1 MTTRS
6 RSLVEDVWPLSPLQ
20 EGMLFHASYD
30 DQGPDVYTVQSALD
44 VEGPVDTDRLRASW
58 EALLARHAAL
68 RACFRPVTGAR
79 MVQVIPREVAL
90 PWSEADVSAL
100 VEPEALAETDR
111 FAARERSQRFDLAVP
126 PLLRLLLVRLGER
139 RHRLVMTFHH
149 ILLDGWSMPVLLTE
163 LSQVYEAGGDAS
175 VLGRVA
181 PYGEYVAWLGRQ
193 DKEAARAAWRAELS
207 GAEGATLVAPADPSR
222 APVLPDHVFTDL
234 PEELTGALVEL
245 ARGRGLTVNTV
256 VQGAWALVLAR
267 LAGRT
272 DVVFGAT
279 VAGRPAELPGVEA
292 MIGLFINTLP
302 VRVRLDG
309 AQHMS
314 ELLTRLQEAQS
325 GLIAHQHVGL
335 AEVQKLAGPA
345 AVFDTLVLYEN
356 YPLPP
361 AGPEPGPDAVTI
373 RPSGAARD
381 ASHYPLTLVAVPGGD
396 RMRFKLDYRP
406 DLFDRAAA
414 ESVVQRFVRVLE
426 QVVADPSARV
436 GDIDVLE
443 PAERTSVTERWNAT
457 GRPLSAGSVIEAF
470 EARARRAPDAAAVRC
485 GEDALTYGEL
495 EARANRLARHL
506 TGLGVTRERRVGLCL
521 PRGTDMIVAE
531 LAVWKAGGAFVP
543 LDPEHPADRLAYMIA
558 DSGADTVLTT
568 GAAATGVPVTGGP
581 EAGVPATGVSAT
593 GVSAGAARVVILDE
607 TETARAIAAQSAEP
621 LGVPVST
628 DQLAYIIYTSGSTGR
643 PKGVALAHRGVLN
656 LAEAMR
662 PALDLRDG
670 VVMLQFASFS
680 FDGAVLDVAVTLAAG
695 GTLAIATA
703 EERTD
708 PDALAAMI
716 RSHGV
721 EAASVVPSVLRTLDP
736 ASVPDVRNWV
746 LGGEWLTAD
755 LASRWTARAQ
765 VWNTYGPTEATVM
778 ATVGRVDEGIKPVDA
793 PPAIGRPLGNMRTYV
808 LDGFLRPVPP
818 GVTGELYV
826 AGPGVARG
834 YAGRPDLTA
843 ERFVACPFG
852 TGGRMY
858 RTGDLARWSADGQ
871 LSFAGRVDEQV
882 KLRGFRI
889 EPGEVEAVLAGH
901 PSVSQAAVI
910 AREDLPG
917 DKRLVAYVVPAA
929 DGALDTEEQT
939 HTGNAVLDT
948 EEHTRTG
955 HAVLDTEA
963 LRAFAGTRLPEYMVP
978 ATVVVLDALPL
989 TVNGK
994 LDRSALP
1001 APELAVRGG
1010 RDPHTP
1016 VEAALCDLFAETLG
1030 TERAGAEDSFFA
1042 LGGDSISSM
1051 MLVSGARRAGLA
1063 ITARQVFEHRTPAA
1077 LALVAVPS
1085 DTANAGGGDSGTG
1098 EVPLTPVMHELLDRV
1113 GVDAVGRVVQSA
1125 VLEAPADVRTE
1136 TLADAVRAVV
1146 DHHDALRA
1154 RLVTEPERRLV
1165 VSAPGTVPAASFVRR
1180 FDATGTA
1187 PEDLPRVIAEET
1199 RAAVERLDPRAGVML
1214 QAVWLDLGPDTAGR
1228 LVLVVDHLVMDAV
1241 SWRILLPDLERACAA
1256 TAAGRTPELE
1266 PVPTSFRHWARA
1278 LAEQAASEERAA
1290 ELDAWTQLLQ
1300 GPDPQ
1305 LTALPMDPELDLAD
1319 TVRRTS
1325 VTVPAH
1331 VTSALLTAVPEAFH
1345 AGVDD
1350 VLLTGL
1356 AAAVAEWCD
1365 GASDGGFLVDVE
1377 GHGREALSETMDLSR
1392 TIGWFTAS
1400 HPVRIDAGTT
1410 GPDDLED
1417 FRDGGPVAGSAV
1429 KRVKEQL
1436 RAVPG
1441 DGLGHGLLRHLAQ
1454 GAAAGLAN
1462 LPGARIGFTYLGRVP
1477 VGAGGGTDDTA
1488 PGRSQGPAGDPA
1500 GGRFPVAHPLEVTC
1514 VVHDHADG
1522 PRLTLDVAWPQR
1534 LLDETAAQALV
1545 ECWAAMLA
1553 GLAAHVD
1560 EPTAGGHTPSD
1571 FPLVTLDQAQIEKL
1585 ETAAP
1590 DLVDIWPLSPLQ
1602 EGLLFH
1608 ALFDRQSTD
1617 VYVEQMIVGLEGPLD
1632 AARLRAAWQALL
1644 DRHAS
1649 LRVGFR
1655 QVAGS
1660 GQSVQVVADRAIL
1673 PWREEDFSE
1682 LDEDAAWAQSERL
1695 GGEER
1700 DKGFDLAKPPLVKVL
1715 LAKTGED
1722 RYRMMV
1728 TLHHIV
1734 LDGWSLPVLRR
1745 ELWACYEAGGT
1756 AAGLPPVTPYRD
1768 YLAWLAQQD
1777 KEAAQEAWREELAGT
1792 DEPTQVVPMSPGAVA
1807 ATDPNVSSGEVFAVA
1822 GPALDRALGDLA
1834 RAGGVTLNTVVQ
1846 TAWALVV
1853 GQLAG
1858 RQDVV
1863 FGASVAG
1870 RPADLPGMENMLG
1883 LFINT
1888 VPVRVRF
1895 DPAWTV
1901 ADVLTDVQ
1909 ARQSV
1914 LMDHQY
1920 LSLGDI
1926 QRVAGRGATFDT
1938 LMAFESFPT
1947 GMDAATE
1954 DDGSTREPGPAGVEL
1969 TEAGMRESINYPLGL
1984 VVDPLNGLRMRLTY
1998 RPDAFDEEAARALLD
2013 RLLRALRQMA
2023 ADPRAPVGRLRLSD
2037 AAERTRV
2044 LEGWNT
2050 TAVSHPD
2057 TLVPDLFAAHAERAS
2072 DVTAVRCGSDSLS
2085 YGELEARANRLAR
2098 YLVGLG
2104 VGAESRVGLCLPRGV
2119 DMVVGEL
2126 AVWKAGGAFVPLD
2139 PEYPADRLS
2148 YMVADS
2154 GAAVVLGAGESLA
2167 EVSVGGARAV
2177 LLDDLEVA
2185 PALAEEADTP
2195 LGCRLTP
2202 DQLAYVIYT
2211 SGSTGR
2217 PKGVGVAHG
2226 GVANLAAAMCP
2237 VMGVAEGVTV
2247 LQFASFSFD
2256 AAVLDVAVTL
2266 SGGGTLAIASAEERA
2281 EPTALAEMIEST
2293 GVTTASVVPSL
2304 LSMLDPSA
2312 VTGVRTWVLG
2322 AELMTAGLAGRW
2334 TTQARVWNTYGPTEA
2349 TVMATAGPVDEDIRP
2364 QDKPPAIGRPL
2375 DNVQT
2380 YVLDGFLH
2388 PVPVGATGELYVAGP
2403 GVARGYVGR
2412 SDLTA
2417 ERFVA
2422 CPFGAGGRR
2431 MYRTG
2436 DLARWTA
2443 EGQLTFVGR
2452 ADEQVKVRGF
2462 RVEPG
2467 EVEAVLAAHP
2477 GVRQAAVVAREDRPG
2492 DKRLVGYVVPE
2503 TKDLE
2508 IQSVHD
2514 HLAKELPEYMRP
2526 AAVVVLETL
2535 PLTGNGKIDRGAL
2548 PRPDFAGRISGREPE
2563 TELEATLCALFAEVL
2578 GLERVGV
2585 DNNFFDLGGDSGLA
2599 MRLAARIREELG
2611 SELSMRRFF
2620 GESTPLGVARMLTS
2634 KELPELR
2641 PVDHPDEIPVTASQL
2656 RSWRLARANPDSA
2669 AQRTSIA
2676 LRLGG
2681 RLDKE
2686 ALEAALGDVAARH
2699 DILRTTFV
2707 GAGAEGDDV
2716 QGDVQEDAQHGDAQ
2730 RGDAGPDEVRQRVLD
2745 AEAVRP
2751 ALPVASAAEEDLPRL
2766 LADHAAHEFDL
2777 ARETPLAARL
2787 FAVAEN
2793 DHVLLLVVHRIA
2805 TDDASLII
2813 LVRDLAAAYGARRE
2827 GRAPER
2833 APLPLQFADYALWEQ
2848 ELLRDE
2854 EDRDS
2859 LIGEQFAYW
2868 KKALADAET
2877 EMELPADRPRPPR
2890 PTHRADEVP
2899 MALDSATHIRLT
2911 EIAEADGATFFM
2923 MVQAALA
2930 LLLAGLGAGTDITL
2944 GTVLPRRDE
2953 EGDLDGLIGPFA
2965 GPLVLRTDTSG
2976 DPTYRELLRRARDTY
2991 QRAVQNPDVPFGR
3004 LVDALAL
3011 PAEDRH
3017 PVFQVV
3023 LEILSDSA
3031 EMWESPELPGL
3042 RTTRLPVGTAAA
3054 ETDLVVGLTERH
3066 GSDSG
3071 PNGVDGVLRYA
3082 TELFDRST
3090 ATALALRL
3098 TRVLQQVA
3106 DDPELRLSQVELL
3119 LDETERHQAL
3129 ETRDATAAQIPDGTV
3144 VELLAEQAA
3153 LAPDAVAV
3161 MDHEGLLTHGA
3172 LDAAAAGLARRLA
3185 ERGIGAEDVVVLAL
3199 PPTTGLVVA
3208 LLGVLK
3214 SGAACLIA
3222 DPNRPMEDVASC
3234 LRQVTP
3240 AALVCATAMAPLLG
3254 DGVTVPVV
3262 LLDDPRLAATN
3273 DPSPQGGSP
3282 LRAPLPRQ
3290 AALVLGATAAD
3301 SDDGTVAGA
3310 VVEHRTLVDH
3320 AVHHQHAAPTHHGV
3334 TLLDVRAPMPALL
3347 TPLLSALCAGGGVR
3361 LGTPGQDAAP
3371 TAGPGGTQHLVT
3383 ALELLPTASGRA
3395 AGEAPFAEVTVV
3407 DSGGPATVDD
3417 TRAWLAAHPRTTL
3430 VSAHGAAETG
3440 GPWLGHRTGPGETPP
3455 GPERTGRPVPNTR
3468 AFVLDDFLRPVPP
3481 GATGDLYVAGSS
3493 LARGYAEA
3501 PALTGERF
3509 VACPFGAEGE
3519 RMLHTGERAR
3529 RTAAGL
3535 LTLRG
3540 KGRNGTRADA
3550 GRRAGGDHGDLEM
3563 LLPLRPKGSLPPL
3576 FCMHTGT
3583 GLSWAYAA
3591 LLRHLP
3597 QDRPVYGVQAR
3608 GLAVPEPLPQSLAEM
3623 AADYAEQIRTVQPVG
3638 PYHLLGWSLG
3648 GLIAQAVATHL
3659 EEQGEQVRLLAVIDG
3674 YPEGFGGAQYSDA
3687 APEPGPD
3694 DTSTPRASD
3703 LGLPPDENIGQDM
3716 DEGLR
3721 ANMRQV
3727 IDNVGRLTPH
3737 HTPRRFQGDLL
3748 LFVAADDRPADS
3760 PAAVSGESWRPYIA
3774 GDIESHDIAASHYT
3788 MLQPAPSARIGG
3800 VVADKLRDAADTG
3813 KE

>member
-1 MTTRS
+1 MTRS

-44 VEGPVDTDRLRASW
+44 VEGPVDADRLRASW
-58 EALLARHAAL
+58 EALLTRHAAL
-68 RACFRPVTGAR
+68 RACFRPVAGSR
-79 MVQVIPREVAL
+79 MVQVIPREVTL
-90 PWSEADVSAL
+90 PWSEADVSGL

-111 FAARERSQRFDLAVP
+111 LAARERAQRFDLASP
-126 PLLRLLLVRLGER
+126 PLLRLLLVRLGGH

-163 LSQVYEAGGDAS
+163 LSRVYDAGGDAS

-193 DKEAARAAWRAELS
+193 DKDAAHAAWRAELA
-207 GAEGATLVAPADPSR
+207 GADGPTLVAPRDPGR
-222 APVLPDHVFTDL
+222 APVLPDHVLTAI
-234 PEELTGALVEL
+234 PEELTGALTEL

-256 VQGAWALVLAR
+256 VQGAWALILAR

-272 DVVFGAT
+272 DVMFGAT
-279 VAGRPAELPGVEA
+279 VAGRPAELPGVES
-292 MIGLFINTLP
+292 MVGLFINTLP

-309 AQHMS
+309 ARPVGD
-314 ELLTRLQEAQS
+314 LLARLQESQS

-361 AGPEPGPDAVTI
+361 AGPEPGPDAVTF
-373 RPSGAARD
+373 RPSGASRD

-406 DLFDRAAA
+406 DLFDRDAARA
-414 ESVVQRFVRVLE
+414 VVRRFVRVLE
-426 QVVADPSARV
+426 QIVADPAARV

-443 PAERTSVTERWNAT
+443 QDERSSVVERWNAT
-457 GRPLSAGSVIEAF
+457 GQPLAAGSLVEAF
-470 EARARRAPDAAAVRC
+470 EAQARRAPDAAAVRF
-485 GEDALTYGEL
+485 GEDVVTYGGL
-495 EARANRLARHL
+495 DARANRLARYL
-506 TGLGVTRERRVGLCL
+506 VGLGVGPERRVGLCL
-521 PRGTDMIVAE
+521 PRGIDMIVAE

-543 LDPEHPADRLAYMIA
+543 LDPEYPADRLGHLIA
-558 DSGADTVLTT
+558 DSGAGVVLATR
-568 GAAATGVPVTGGP
+568 AAVTGVPVGP
-581 EAGVPATGVSAT
+581 
-593 GVSAGAARVVILDE
+593 ARVVLLDGTGPGAE
-607 TETARAIAAQSAEP
+607 AAAIAAQSAEP
-621 LGVPVST
+621 LNIPLHT
-628 DQLAYIIYTSGSTGR
+628 DQLAYVIYTSGSTGL
-643 PKGVALAHRGVLN
+643 PKGVALQHRGVVN

-662 PALDLRDG
+662 PALALRRG

-680 FDGAVLDVAVTLAAG
+680 FDGAVLDVAVTLASG
-695 GTLAIATA
+695 GTLAIASA
-703 EERTD
+703 EERTE
-708 PDALAAMI
+708 PDALAGMI
-716 RSHGV
+716 RSAGV
-721 EAASVVPSVLRTLDP
+721 EAASVVPSVLRALDP
-736 ASVPDVRNWV
+736 DTVAGVRNWV

-755 LASRWTARAQ
+755 LASRWTGRAA

-834 YAGRPDLTA
+834 YVGRPDLTA
-843 ERFVACPFG
+843 ERFVACPFD

-871 LSFAGRVDEQV
+871 LSFAGRADEQV

-901 PSVSQAAVI
+901 ARVREAAVI

-917 DKRLVAYVVPAA
+917 DKRLVAYVVPEPQPAEAKGLAA
-929 DGALDTEEQT
+929 GTDPAPTATDLDSGALDTE
-939 HTGNAVLDT
+939 VLDT
-948 EEHTRTG
+948 EAPNTG
-955 HAVLDTEA
+955 ALDSEA
-963 LRAFAGTRLPEYMVP
+963 LRAFAATRLPAYMVP

-994 LDRSALP
+994 LDRAALP
-1001 APELAVRGG
+1001 APERAVPHG
-1010 RDPHTP
+1010 RDPRTP
-1016 VEAALCDLFAETLG
+1016 VETVLCDLFAEVLG
-1030 TERAGAEDSFFA
+1030 VERAGAEDSFFA

-1051 MLVSGARRAGLA
+1051 MLVSGARRAGLSL
-1063 ITARQVFEHRTPAA
+1063 TARQVFEHRTPAA
-1077 LALVAVPS
+1077 LALVAVPA
-1085 DTANAGGGDSGTG
+1085 DATTGTGGGDSGVG
-1098 EVPLTPVMHELLDRV
+1098 EIPLTPVMHELLDRV
-1113 GVDAVGRVVQSA
+1113 GADAAGQVVQSA
-1125 VLEAPADVRTE
+1125 VVEAPPGLSAG

-1154 RLVTEPERRLV
+1154 RLETDPERRLV
-1165 VSAPGTVPAASFVRR
+1165 VSGPGTVPAGSFVRR
-1180 FDATGTA
+1180 FDATGA
-1187 PEDLPRVIAEET
+1187 DARDLPRTIAEET
-1199 RAAVERLDPRAGVML
+1199 RAAVARLDPRAGVML
-1214 QAVWLDLGPDTAGR
+1214 QAVWFDRGPDRTGR
-1228 LVLVVDHLVMDAV
+1228 LLLVVDHLVMDAV
-1241 SWRILLPDLERACAA
+1241 SWRILLPDLEAACAA
-1256 TAAGRTPELE
+1256 TTAGRTPELE

-1278 LAEQAASEERAA
+1278 LAEQATSTERVA
-1290 ELDAWTQLLQ
+1290 ELAGWTGLLE

-1305 LTALPMDPELDLAD
+1305 LTTLAPDPARDLAD
-1319 TVRRTS
+1319 TVRRVS
-1325 VTVPAH
+1325 VTVPAA
-1331 VTSALLTAVPEAFH
+1331 VTRAVLTGVPEAFH

-1356 AAAVAEWCD
+1356 AAAVAQWCE
-1365 GASDGGFLVDVE
+1365 GGTPDGGFLVDVE
-1377 GHGREALSETMDLSR
+1377 GHGRVAQADTLDLSR
-1392 TIGWFTAS
+1392 TVGWFTGT
-1400 HPVRIDAGTT
+1400 HPVRIDAGTA
-1410 GPDDLED
+1410 DFEDLV
-1417 FRDGGPVAGSAV
+1417 DGGPAAASAL

-1441 DGLGHGLLRHLAQ
+1441 DGLGHGLLRHLNP
-1454 GAAAGLAN
+1454 GTAAALAA
-1462 LPGARIGFTYLGRVP
+1462 LPAARIGFTYLGRVP
-1477 VGAGGGTDDTA
+1477 AGAADGDAGT
-1488 PGRSQGPAGDPA
+1488 PAGDPA
-1500 GGRFPVAHPLEVTC
+1500 GGRFPVAHPLEMTGA
-1514 VVHDHADG
+1514 VHDRADG
-1522 PRLTLDVAWPQR
+1522 PRLTLSLAWPER
-1534 LLDETAAQALV
+1534 LLDGTAAQALV
-1545 ECWAAMLA
+1545 DGWAAMLG

-1571 FPLVTLDQAQIEKL
+1571 FPLVALDQAQIEKL

-1632 AARLRAAWQALL
+1632 AARLRASWQALL

-1660 GQSVQVVADRAIL
+1660 GRSVQVVAERATL
-1673 PWREEDFSE
+1673 PWREEDLSD
-1682 LDEDAAWAQSERL
+1682 LGEDAAWAESERI
-1695 GGEER
+1695 GKEDR
-1700 DKGFDLAKPPLVKVL
+1700 AKGFDLAAPPLVKVL
-1715 LAKTGED
+1715 LAKTGPD
-1722 RYRMMV
+1722 RHRMMV

-1756 AAGLPPVTPYRD
+1756 ADGLAPVTPYRE
-1768 YLAWLAQQD
+1768 YLAWLGRQD
-1777 KEAAQEAWREELAGT
+1777 KEAAQEAWREELSGA
-1792 DEPTQVVPMSPGAVA
+1792 DEPTQVVPMAPGAVA
-1807 ATDPNVSSGEVFAVA
+1807 AMDPDAASGEAFAVA
-1822 GPALDRALGDLA
+1822 EPALDRALGELA
-1834 RAGGVTLNTVVQ
+1834 RSRGVTLNTVVQ
-1846 TAWALVV
+1846 AAWALVV

-1895 DPAWTV
+1895 APALTV
-1901 ADVLTDVQ
+1901 AEVLTDVQ

-1926 QRVAGRGATFDT
+1926 QRAAGRGATFDT

-1947 GMDAATE
+1947 GTSTSAQGRVE
-1954 DDGSTREPGPAGVEL
+1954 PPTREEGPAGLAL

-1984 VVDPLNGLRMRLTY
+1984 VVDPMGGLRMRLTY
-1998 RPDAFDEEAARALLD
+1998 RPDAFDEQTARALLD

-2023 ADPRAPVGRLRLSD
+2023 ADPDAPVGRLQLTDVPERRLVV
-2037 AAERTRV
+2037 E
-2044 LEGWNT
+2044 EWNAT
-2050 TAVSHPD
+2050 DVSRSPG
-2057 TLVPDLFAAHAERAS
+2057 LVPDLIAAQAQRSAEA
-2072 DVTAVRCGSDSLS
+2072 VAVRCGEEVLS
-2085 YGELEARANRLAR
+2085 YGELESRANRLAR
-2098 YLVGLG
+2098 HLAGLG
-2104 VGAESRVGLCLPRGV
+2104 VGPEARVGLCLPRGAE
-2119 DMVVGEL
+2119 MVVAEL
-2126 AVWKAGGAFVPLD
+2126 AVWRAGGGFVPLD
-2139 PEYPADRLS
+2139 PEYPSERLS
-2148 YMVADS
+2148 FMVADS
-2154 GAAVVLGAGESLA
+2154 GAQVVVGLGESLA
-2167 EVSVGGARAV
+2167 EVSADGARVV
-2177 LLDDLEVA
+2177 LLDDEDVVRALSGESDA
-2185 PALAEEADTP
+2185 PL
-2195 LGCRLTP
+2195 RVSVRP

-2211 SGSTGR
+2211 SGSSGR
-2217 PKGVGVAHG
+2217 PKGVAVAHG
-2226 GVANLAAAMCP
+2226 GVANLVGSMGP
-2237 VMGVAEGVTV
+2237 VLGVAEGVSV

-2266 SGGGTLAIASAEERA
+2266 SGGGTLVIASAEERA
-2281 EPTALAEMIEST
+2281 EPSALADMIDEA

-2304 LSMLDPSA
+2304 LAMLDPGS
-2312 VTGVRTWVLG
+2312 VPGVRNWVLG
-2322 AELMTAGLAGRW
+2322 AELMTADLASRW
-2334 TTQARVWNTYGPTEA
+2334 TAGATVWNTYGPTEA

-2364 QDKPPAIGRPL
+2364 QDRPPAIGRPL
-2375 DNVQT
+2375 DNVRT

-2388 PVPVGATGELYVAGP
+2388 PVPAGATGELYIAGP

-2412 SDLTA
+2412 PGLTA

-2422 CPFGAGGRR
+2422 CPFGTDGRR

-2443 EGQLTFVGR
+2443 DGQLSFVGR
-2452 ADEQVKVRGF
+2452 ADQQVKVRGF

-2467 EVEAVLAAHP
+2467 EIEAVLAAHP
-2477 GVRQAAVVAREDRPG
+2477 EVRQAAVIAREDRPG
-2492 DKRLVGYVVPE
+2492 DKRLVGYIVPG

-2514 HLAKELPEYMRP
+2514 HLAEVLPDHMRP

-2535 PLTGNGKIDRGAL
+2535 PLTANGKVDRAAL

-2563 TELEATLCALFAEVL
+2563 TEIEATLCALFAEVL

-2611 SELSMRRFF
+2611 MELSMRRFF

-2641 PVDHPDEIPVTASQL
+2641 PVDDPDDIPLTAGQS
-2656 RSWRLARANPDSA
+2656 RTWRLAATNPGSA

-2681 RLDKE
+2681 RLDRP
-2686 ALEAALGDVAARH
+2686 ALAAALGDVAARH
-2699 DILRTTFV
+2699 GILRTTFAADTAHRTD
-2707 GAGAEGDDV
+2707 GATGADD
-2716 QGDVQEDAQHGDAQ
+2716 G
-2730 RGDAGPDEVRQRVLD
+2730 VRQYVLAAD
-2745 AEAVRP
+2745 ADAARP
-2751 ALPVASAAEEDLPRL
+2751 ALPVTPAAEEELPRL

-2777 ARETPLAARL
+2777 ARETPWTARL
-2787 FAVAEN
+2787 FALEETE
-2793 DHVLLLVVHRIA
+2793 HVLLLVVHRIA
-2805 TDDASLII
+2805 ADDASLIV
-2813 LVRDLAAAYGARRE
+2813 LARDLAAAYGARRE

-2848 ELLRDE
+2848 EMLRDQD
-2854 EDRDS
+2854 DRDS

-2868 KKALADAET
+2868 KKALADAGT
-2877 EMELPADRPRPPR
+2877 DLELPADRPRPPL
-2890 PTHRADEVP
+2890 PSHRADEVP
-2899 MALDSATHIRLT
+2899 LALDGNTHQRLT

-2923 MVQAALA
+2923 VVQAALA
-2930 LLLAGLGAGTDITL
+2930 LLLSGLGAGTDPTL

-2953 EGDLDGLIGPFA
+2953 EGDLDGLVGPFA
-2965 GPLVLRTDTSG
+2965 DPLVLRTDTSG
-2976 DPTYRELLRRARDTY
+2976 DPTYRELLCRARDTY

-3004 LVDALAL
+3004 LVDALGL
-3011 PAEDRH
+3011 PAAPHH
-3017 PVFQVV
+3017 PVFQVL
-3023 LEILSDSA
+3023 LEILGDSA

-3042 RTTRLPVGTAAA
+3042 RTTRLPVGTPAA
-3054 ETDLVVGLTERH
+3054 EADLVIGLTERH
-3066 GSDSG
+3066 GSDSAPSG
-3071 PNGVDGVLRYA
+3071 ADGTIRYAVERFDRATAATLAQRLTHVLR
-3082 TELFDRST
+3082 
-3090 ATALALRL
+3090 
-3098 TRVLQQVA
+3098 QVA
-3106 DDPELRLSQVELL
+3106 DDPERRVSRIELL
-3119 LDETERHQAL
+3119 LDDAERRQVL
-3129 ETRDATAAQIPDGTV
+3129 EARDAAAPRIPDGTV
-3144 VELLAEQAA
+3144 LDLLAEQAA

-3161 MDHEGLLTHGA
+3161 MDHDGLLTHGA
-3172 LDAAAAGLARRLA
+3172 LDAATGRLARRLA
-3185 ERGIGAEDVVVLAL
+3185 AQGIGAEDVVVLAL

-3208 LLGVLK
+3208 LLGVLR

-3222 DPNRPMEDVASC
+3222 DPNRPMEDVGTC

-3254 DGVTVPVV
+3254 DGVTVPVL
-3262 LLDDPRLAATN
+3262 LLDDPRLTATN
-3273 DPSPQGGSP
+3273 GTAPHGGPP
-3282 LRAPLPRQ
+3282 LARPLPGH
-3290 AALVLGATAAD
+3290 AALVLGAARSGTA
-3301 SDDGTVAGA
+3301 DGTVPGA
-3310 VVEHRTLVDH
+3310 VVEHRTLLDH
-3320 AVHHQHAAPTHHGV
+3320 AVHHQEASTTHHGV
-3334 TLLDVRAPMPALL
+3334 TLLDVRAPVSALL

-3361 LGTPGQDAAP
+3361 LGVPGDDATP
-3371 TAGPGGTQHLVT
+3371 TAGPGGSQHLVT
-3383 ALELLPTASGRA
+3383 TRELLADATGRT
-3395 AGEAPFAEVTVV
+3395 AGEAPYTEVTVV
-3407 DSGGPATVDD
+3407 DHDGTAPVDD
-3417 TRAWLAAHPRTTL
+3417 TRAWLAAHPRATL
-3430 VSAHGAAETG
+3430 VSAHGAAETA
-3440 GPWLGHRTGPGETPP
+3440 GPWLGHRTGPGEHL
-3455 GPERTGRPVPNTR
+3455 PEQAPVGRPVPHTR

-3481 GATGDLYVAGSS
+3481 GATGDLYVAGTS

-3501 PALTGERF
+3501 PGLTGERF
-3509 VACPFGAEGE
+3509 VACPFGTGGE

-3529 RTAAGL
+3529 RTATGL
-3535 LTLRG
+3535 LTLHG
-3540 KGRNGTRADA
+3540 KGRDGSRTA
-3550 GRRAGGDHGDLEM
+3550 GAGHLAGGDHGDLEM
-3563 LLPLRPKGSLPPL
+3563 LLPLRPKGDRPPL
-3576 FCMHTGT
+3576 FCLHTGT

-3597 QDRPVYGVQAR
+3597 QDQPVYGVQAR
-3608 GLAVPEPLPQSLAEM
+3608 GLAAPEPLPQSLAEM
-3623 AADYAEQIRTVQPVG
+3623 AADYARSIKSVQPEG
-3638 PYHLLGWSLG
+3638 PYRLLGWSLG

-3659 EEQGEQVRLLAVIDG
+3659 EDQGDHVELLAVIDG
-3674 YPEGFGGAQYSDA
+3674 YPEGFGGAQYSTVQPAGGQDDA
-3687 APEPGPD
+3687 AA
-3694 DTSTPRASD
+3694 PRASD

-3716 DEGLR
+3716 DEDLR

-3727 IDNVGRLTPH
+3727 IDNVGRLTPR
-3737 HTPRRFQGDLL
+3737 HTPRRFRGDLL
-3748 LFVAADDRPADS
+3748 LFVATEDRPADT
-3760 PAAVSGESWRPYIA
+3760 PAAVAGESWRPYIA
-3774 GDIESHDIAASHYT
+3774 GDIESHDIAAGHYT
-3788 MLQPAPSARIGG
+3788 MLQPAPSARIGA
-3800 VVADKLRDAADTG
+3800 VVADKLRAAHTTG

>member
-30 DQGPDVYTVQSALD
+30 DRGPDVYTVQSALD
-44 VEGPVDTDRLRASW
+44 VSGPVDTDRLRASW

-90 PWSEADVSAL
+90 PWHEADVSGL
-100 VEPEALAETDR
+100 VEPEALAEIDR
-111 FAARERSQRFDLAVP
+111 LAARERAQRFDLAVP
-126 PLLRLLLVRLGER
+126 PLLRLLLVRLGDR

-149 ILLDGWSMPVLLTE
+149 ILLDGWSMPVLLNE

-193 DKEAARAAWRAELS
+193 DKDAARAAWRAELADADGS
-207 GAEGATLVAPADPSR
+207 TLVAPKDPGR
-222 APVLPDHVFTDL
+222 APVLPDHVLTDL
-234 PEELTGALVEL
+234 PQELTAGLVEL

-279 VAGRPAELPGVEA
+279 VAGRPAELPGVES
-292 MIGLFINTLP
+292 MVGLFINTLP

-309 AQHMS
+309 AQPMA
-314 ELLTRLQEAQS
+314 ELLERLQQAQS

-373 RPSGAARD
+373 RPSGASRD

-414 ESVVQRFVRVLE
+414 ESVVRRFVRVLE
-426 QVVADPSARV
+426 QVVADPSVRV
-436 GDIDVLE
+436 SDIDVLE
-443 PAERTSVTERWNAT
+443 QAERTSVVERRNAT

-470 EARARRAPDAAAVRC
+470 EGRARRAPDATAVRC
-485 GEDALTYGEL
+485 GEETLTYGEL
-495 EARANRLARHL
+495 EERANRLAHHL
-506 TGLGVTRERRVGLCL
+506 VRLGVGREHRVGLCL

-543 LDPEHPADRLAYMIA
+543 LDPDHPADRLGYMIT
-558 DSGADTVLTT
+558 DSGADVVLAT
-568 GAAATGVPVTGGP
+568 GTAVAGVPV
-581 EAGVPATGVSAT
+581 
-593 GVSAGAARVVILDE
+593 GAARVVLLDDP
-607 TETARAIAAQSAEP
+607 ETARAVAAEP
-621 LGVPVST
+621 AAPPDVRVGT
-628 DQLAYIIYTSGSTGR
+628 DQLAYVIYTSGSTGR
-643 PKGVALAHRGVLN
+643 PKGVALAHRGLLN

-695 GTLAIATA
+695 GTLAIASA
-703 EERTD
+703 EERTE
-708 PDALAAMI
+708 PAALTDMI
-716 RSHGV
+716 RTAGV

-736 ASVPDVRNWV
+736 ETVPGVRNWV

-755 LASRWTARAQ
+755 LASRWTARTR

-834 YAGRPDLTA
+834 YVRRPDLTA

-852 TGGRMY
+852 DGGRMY

-871 LSFAGRVDEQV
+871 LSFAGRADEQV

-901 PSVSQAAVI
+901 VSVREVAVI

-917 DKRLVAYVVPAA
+917 DKRLVAYAVPTT
-929 DGALDTEEQT
+929 DT
-939 HTGNAVLDT
+939 
-948 EEHTRTG
+948 
-955 HAVLDTEA
+955 LDTEA
-963 LRAFAGTRLPEYMVP
+963 LRAFAATRLPAYMVP
-978 ATVVVLDALPL
+978 ATVVALDALPL

-994 LDRSALP
+994 LDRAALP
-1001 APELAVRGG
+1001 APELAVPGG
-1010 RDPHTP
+1010 RDPRTP
-1016 VEAALCDLFAETLG
+1016 AETVLCDLFAEVLG
-1030 TERAGAEDSFFA
+1030 VERAGAEDSFFA

-1077 LALVAVPS
+1077 LALVAVPY
-1085 DTANAGGGDSGTG
+1085 DTASAGTAGDSGVG
-1098 EVPLTPVMHELLDRV
+1098 EVPLTPVMRELIDRV
-1113 GVDAVGRVVQSA
+1113 GVDALGGVVQSA
-1125 VLEAPADVRTE
+1125 VIEAPAGLRTE

-1154 RLVTEPERRLV
+1154 RLKTEPEHHLV
-1165 VSAPGTVPAASFVRR
+1165 VSGPGTVPAGSFVRR
-1180 FDATGTA
+1180 VDATGTA
-1187 PEDLPRVIAEET
+1187 PEELPRTIAEET

-1241 SWRILLPDLERACAA
+1241 SWRILLPDLEQACAA
-1256 TAAGRTPELE
+1256 TAAGRAPGLE

-1278 LAEQAASEERAA
+1278 LAAQATGAGRTA

-1305 LTALPMDPELDLAD
+1305 LTAVPMNPAVDLAD
-1319 TVRRTS
+1319 TVRQVS
-1325 VTVPAH
+1325 VTVPAA
-1331 VTSALLTAVPEAFH
+1331 VTSALLTGVPEAFH

-1365 GASDGGFLVDVE
+1365 GGTPDGGFLVDVE
-1377 GHGREALSETMDLSR
+1377 GHGREALTGAMDLSR
-1392 TIGWFTAS
+1392 TVGWFTGT
-1400 HPVRIDAGTT
+1400 HPVRIDVGTA
-1410 GPDDLED
+1410 DAEDLED
-1417 FRDGGPVAGSAV
+1417 IRDGGPVAGDAV

-1441 DGLGHGLLRHLAQ
+1441 DGLGHGLLRRLNPDTAARLA
-1454 GAAAGLAN
+1454 A
-1462 LPGARIGFTYLGRVP
+1462 LPEARIGFTYLGRIP
-1477 VGAGGGTDDTA
+1477 GTA
-1488 PGRSQGPAGDPA
+1488 PDDSGEAPAGDPA
-1500 GGRFPVAHPLEVTC
+1500 GGRFPVAHPLEVTG
-1514 VVHDHADG
+1514 VVHDTAGG
-1522 PRLTLDVAWPQR
+1522 PRLTLSLAWPER
-1534 LLDETAAQALV
+1534 LLDETAARTLLDA
-1545 ECWAAMLA
+1545 WAAMLT
-1553 GLAAHVD
+1553 GLATHVD

-1571 FPLVTLDQAQIEKL
+1571 FPLVALGQAQVEKL

-1632 AARLRAAWQALL
+1632 TARLRASWQALL

-1660 GQSVQVVADRAIL
+1660 GQSVQVVAGRATL
-1673 PWREEDFSE
+1673 PWREEDLRG
-1682 LDEDAAWAQSERL
+1682 LDEEAAWEESERI
-1695 GGEER
+1695 GREER
-1700 DKGFDLAKPPLVKVL
+1700 AKGFDLAKPPLVKVL
-1715 LAKTGED
+1715 LARTGED

-1777 KEAAQEAWREELAGT
+1777 KEAAQEAWRAELSGT
-1792 DEPTQVVPMSPGAVA
+1792 DEPTQVVPMAPGAVA
-1807 ATDPNVSSGEVFAVA
+1807 GTDPNATSGEVFAVA
-1822 GPALDRALGDLA
+1822 GPALDRALGELA
-1834 RAGGVTLNTVVQ
+1834 RARGVTLNTVVQ

-1895 DPAWTV
+1895 DPATTV
-1901 ADVLTDVQ
+1901 TDVLTDVQ

-1947 GMDAATE
+1947 GMDASTD

-1998 RPDAFDEEAARALLD
+1998 RPDAFDEEAAHALLD
-2013 RLLRALRQMA
+2013 RLLRALHQMA
-2023 ADPRAPVGRLRLSD
+2023 ADPQAPVGRLRLSD

-2044 LEGWNT
+2044 LEEWNT
-2050 TAVSHPD
+2050 TDVSHPE
-2057 TLVPDLFAAHAERAS
+2057 TSVPELFAARAECAPG
-2072 DVTAVRCGSDSLS
+2072 VVAVRCGSDALS

-2104 VGAESRVGLCLPRGV
+2104 VGPESRVGLCLPRGV
-2119 DMVVGEL
+2119 DMVVAEL

-2139 PEYPADRLS
+2139 PEYPVDRLS
-2148 YMVADS
+2148 FMVADS
-2154 GAAVVLGAGESLA
+2154 GAAVVLGVEESLSEVTVGEARTVQLDAADIA
-2167 EVSVGGARAV
+2167 EV
-2177 LLDDLEVA
+2177 
-2185 PALAEEADTP
+2185 LAAESGEP
-2195 LGCRLTP
+2195 LGVTAGP
-2202 DQLAYVIYT
+2202 DRLAYVIYT

-2217 PKGVGVAHG
+2217 PKGVAVPHG
-2226 GVANLAAAMCP
+2226 GVANLAAAMRP
-2237 VMGVAEGVTV
+2237 VLGVAEGVTV

-2281 EPTALAEMIEST
+2281 EPTALAEMIESA
-2293 GVTTASVVPSL
+2293 GVSTASVVPSL
-2304 LSMLDPSA
+2304 LTMLDPAS
-2312 VTGVRTWVLG
+2312 TSGVRNWVLG
-2322 AELMTAGLAGRW
+2322 AELMTAGLASRW
-2334 TTQARVWNTYGPTEA
+2334 TAQAKVWNTYGPTEA

-2375 DNVQT
+2375 DNVRT

-2388 PVPVGATGELYVAGP
+2388 PVPAGATGELYIAGP

-2412 SDLTA
+2412 PDLTA

-2422 CPFGAGGRR
+2422 CPFGDGGR

-2436 DLARWTA
+2436 DLARWTGD
-2443 EGQLTFVGR
+2443 GQLSFVGR

-2467 EVEAVLAAHP
+2467 EVEAALAAHP
-2477 GVRQAAVVAREDRPG
+2477 EVRQAAVIAREDRPG
-2492 DKRLVGYVVPE
+2492 DKRLVGYIVPE
-2503 TKDLE
+2503 TEDLE

-2535 PLTGNGKIDRGAL
+2535 PLTGNGKVDRGAL

-2578 GLERVGV
+2578 GLARVGV

-2599 MRLAARIREELG
+2599 MRLSARIREELG
-2611 SELSMRRFF
+2611 LELSMRRFF

-2641 PVDHPDEIPVTASQL
+2641 PVDHPDDIPLTAGQL
-2656 RSWRLARANPDSA
+2656 RVWRLAEANPGSA

-2681 RLDKE
+2681 RLDRE
-2686 ALEAALGDVAARH
+2686 ALESALGDVAARH

-2707 GAGAEGDDV
+2707 GTGDDV
-2716 QGDVQEDAQHGDAQ
+2716 C
-2730 RGDAGPDEVRQRVLD
+2730 QRVLA
-2745 AEAVRP
+2745 AEAESARP
-2751 ALPVASAAEEDLPRL
+2751 VLPVTSTTEDDLPRL
-2766 LADHAAHEFDL
+2766 LADHAGHEFDL
-2777 ARETPLAARL
+2777 AGETPWTARL
-2787 FAVAEN
+2787 FALAET

-2805 TDDASLII
+2805 TDDASLIV

-2848 ELLRDE
+2848 EMLRDE

-2868 KKALADAET
+2868 KKALADAAT
-2877 EMELPADRPRPPR
+2877 ELELPVDRPRPQLPA
-2890 PTHRADEVP
+2890 HRADEVP
-2899 MALDSATHIRLT
+2899 LALDSATHIRLT

-2923 MVQAALA
+2923 VVQAALA
-2930 LLLAGLGAGTDITL
+2930 LLLSGLGAGTDVTL

-2953 EGDLDGLIGPFA
+2953 EGDLDGLVGPFA
-2965 GPLVLRTDTSG
+2965 DPLALRTDTSG

-3011 PAEDRH
+3011 PEAGHH
-3017 PVFQVV
+3017 PVFQGV
-3023 LEILSDSA
+3023 LEILGDSA

-3042 RTTRLPVGTAAA
+3042 RTTRLPVGTPAG
-3054 ETDLVVGLTERH
+3054 EVDLVVALTERH

-3071 PNGVDGVLRYA
+3071 PNGVDGAIRYA
-3082 TELFDRST
+3082 TELFDRAT
-3090 ATALALRL
+3090 ATALAQRL

-3106 DDPELRLSQVELL
+3106 DDPELRLSRVELL
-3119 LDETERHQAL
+3119 LDEAERRQVL
-3129 ETRDATAAQIPDGTV
+3129 ETRDATAAQVPDGTV

-3161 MDHEGLLTHGA
+3161 MDHDGLLTHGA
-3172 LDAAAAGLARRLA
+3172 LDAASGRLARRLA

-3208 LLGVLK
+3208 LLGVLR

-3254 DGVTVPVV
+3254 DGVTVPVL
-3262 LLDDPRLAATN
+3262 LLDDPRLAAPN
-3273 DPSPQGGSP
+3273 GASPETGSP
-3282 LRAPLPRQ
+3282 LAPPLPRQ
-3290 AALVLGATAAD
+3290 AALVLGAAAAD
-3301 SDDGTVAGA
+3301 SADGTVAGA

-3320 AVHHQHAAPTHHGV
+3320 AVHHQYAAPAHHGV
-3334 TLLDVRAPMPALL
+3334 TLLDVRAPVSALL

-3361 LGTPGQDAAP
+3361 LGAPGEDAAP
-3371 TAGPGGTQHLVT
+3371 TAGPGGAQHLVT
-3383 ALELLPTASGRA
+3383 AQELLPSALGKA

-3407 DSGGPATVDD
+3407 GTGDPAAVDD
-3417 TRAWLAAHPRTTL
+3417 TRAWLADHPRTTL

-3440 GPWLGHRTGPGETPP
+3440 GPWLGHRTGPGDSLPDLAP
-3455 GPERTGRPVPNTR
+3455 AGRPVPNTR

-3481 GATGDLYVAGSS
+3481 GATGDLYVAGAS

-3501 PALTGERF
+3501 PGLTGERF
-3509 VACPFGAEGE
+3509 VACPFGTGGE

-3529 RTAAGL
+3529 RTADGL

-3540 KGRNGTRADA
+3540 KGRDATRAAA

-3608 GLAVPEPLPQSLAEM
+3608 GLAAPEPLPQSLAEM
-3623 AADYAEQIRTVQPVG
+3623 AADYAEQIRTVQPTG

-3648 GLIAQAVATHL
+3648 GLIAQAVATRL
-3659 EEQGEQVRLLAVIDG
+3659 EEQGEQVQLLAVIDG
-3674 YPEGFGGAQYSDA
+3674 YPEGFGGAQYSNVE
-3687 APEPGPD
+3687 PETGGQD
-3694 DTSTPRASD
+3694 DTSAPRASD
-3703 LGLPPDENIGQDM
+3703 LGLPPDESIGQDM

-3727 IDNVGRLTPH
+3727 IDNVGRLTPR

-3748 LFVAADDRPADS
+3748 LFVAVEDRPADT
-3760 PAAVSGESWRPYIA
+3760 PAAVSGESWRPYVA
-3774 GDIESHDIAASHYT
+3774 GDIESHEVAASHYT
-3788 MLQPAPSARIGG
+3788 MLQPAPSAQIGA
-3800 VVADKLRDAADTG
+3800 VVADKLRAATDTVTG

>member
-30 DQGPDVYTVQSALD
+30 DQGPDVYTVQSTLD
-44 VEGPVDTDRLRASW
+44 VAGPVDTDRLRASW
-58 EALLARHAAL
+58 EALLTRHAAL

-79 MVQVIPREVAL
+79 MVQVIPREVTL
-90 PWSEADVSAL
+90 PWGEADVSGL
-100 VEPEALAETDR
+100 VEPEALAEIDR
-111 FAARERSQRFDLAVP
+111 LAARERSRRFDLAVP

-139 RHRLVMTFHH
+139 RHRLVVTFHH
-149 ILLDGWSMPVLLTE
+149 ILMDGWSMPVLLNE
-163 LSQVYEAGGDAS
+163 LSQVYAAGGGAS

-193 DKEAARAAWRAELS
+193 DKDAAREAWREQLA
-207 GAEGATLVAPADPSR
+207 GADGSTLVAPKDPGR
-222 APVLPDHVFTDL
+222 APVLPDHVLTEL
-234 PEELTGALVEL
+234 PAELTASLAEL
-245 ARGRGLTVNTV
+245 ARTRGLTVNTV

-279 VAGRPAELPGVEA
+279 VAGRPAELPGVES

-309 AQHMS
+309 AQPVA
-314 ELLTRLQEAQS
+314 ELLARLQEAQS

-361 AGPEPGPDAVTI
+361 MGPEPGPDAVTI
-373 RPSGAARD
+373 RPAGASRD

-426 QVVADPSARV
+426 QVTADPSARV

-443 PAERTSVTERWNAT
+443 QAERTAVTERWNAT
-457 GRPLSAGSVIEAF
+457 GQPLSAGSVVEAF
-470 EARARRAPDAAAVRC
+470 EARARRAPDTAAVRC
-485 GEDALTYGEL
+485 GENTLTYGQL
-495 EARANRLARHL
+495 EQRANRLARHL
-506 TGLGVTRERRVGLCL
+506 AGLGVGRERRVGLCL

-543 LDPEHPADRLAYMIA
+543 LDPDHPADRLGYMIA
-558 DSGADTVLTT
+558 DSGADVVL
-568 GAAATGVPVTGGP
+568 ATGGTLAAVPV
-581 EAGVPATGVSAT
+581 
-593 GVSAGAARVVILDE
+593 GAARVLLLDE
-607 TETARAIAAQSAEP
+607 PETARTISGQSGEP
-621 LGVPVST
+621 LGLAVGG
-628 DQLAYIIYTSGSTGR
+628 DQLAYVIYTSGSTGR

-656 LAEAMR
+656 LADAMR

-695 GTLAIATA
+695 GTLAIASA
-703 EERTD
+703 EERTE
-708 PDALAAMI
+708 PEALAGMI
-716 RSHGV
+716 RSTGV

-736 ASVPDVRNWV
+736 ETVAGVRNWV

-755 LASRWTARAQ
+755 LASRWTGRAQ

-818 GVTGELYV
+818 GVSGELYV

-834 YAGRPDLTA
+834 YVGRPDLTA

-852 TGGRMY
+852 AGGRMY
-858 RTGDLARWSADGQ
+858 RTGDLARWTAEGQ
-871 LSFAGRVDEQV
+871 LSFAGRADEQV

-889 EPGEVEAVLAGH
+889 EPGEIEAVLAAH
-901 PSVSQAAVI
+901 PSVSQTAVI

-917 DKRLVAYVVPAA
+917 DKRLVAYVVPATEGETDA
-929 DGALDTEEQT
+929 EARRDTEAS
-939 HTGNAVLDT
+939 H
-948 EEHTRTG
+948 R
-955 HAVLDTEA
+955 LDTEA
-963 LRAFAGTRLPEYMVP
+963 LRAFAATRLPEYMVP
-978 ATVVVLDALPL
+978 ATTVVLDALPL

-994 LDRSALP
+994 LDRAALP

-1010 RDPHTP
+1010 RDPRTP
-1016 VEAALCDLFAETLG
+1016 VEATLCDLFAEVLG
-1030 TERAGAEDSFFA
+1030 IERAGAEDSFFA

-1063 ITARQVFEHRTPAA
+1063 ITARQVFEYRTPAA
-1077 LALVAVPS
+1077 LALVAVP
-1085 DTANAGGGDSGTG
+1085 AQAAIAGGGDSGTG

-1113 GVDAVGRVVQSA
+1113 GADAAGRVVQTA
-1125 VLEAPADVRTE
+1125 VVEAPAGLRTD

-1146 DHHDALRA
+1146 DHHDVLRA
-1154 RLVTEPERRLV
+1154 RLETEPARRLV
-1165 VSAPGTVPAASFVRR
+1165 VSGPGTVPAGSFVRR
-1180 FDATGTA
+1180 FDATGTS
-1187 PEDLPRVIAEET
+1187 PEDLPRTIAEET
-1199 RAAVERLDPRAGVML
+1199 RAAVARLDPRAGVML
-1214 QAVWLDLGPDTAGR
+1214 QVVWLDLGPDTAGR

-1241 SWRILLPDLERACAA
+1241 SWRILLPDLEQACAA
-1256 TAAGRTPELE
+1256 TAAGRTPEPE

-1278 LAEQAASEERAA
+1278 LAEQAASAERTA

-1305 LTALPMDPELDLAD
+1305 FTALPPDPALDLAD
-1319 TVRRTS
+1319 TVRRAS

-1331 VTSALLTAVPEAFH
+1331 VTTALLTGVPEAFH

-1365 GASDGGFLVDVE
+1365 GGAPDGGFLVDVE
-1377 GHGREALSETMDLSR
+1377 GHGRVALSETMDLSR
-1392 TIGWFTAS
+1392 TVGWFTGT
-1400 HPVRIDAGTT
+1400 HPVRLDAGR
-1410 GPDDLED
+1410 PDFED
-1417 FRDGGPVAGSAV
+1417 FREGGPDAGLAV
-1429 KRVKEQL
+1429 KRVKEQV

-1441 DGLGHGLLRHLAQ
+1441 DGLGHGLLRHLNPETA
-1454 GAAAGLAN
+1454 GELAA
-1462 LPGARIGFTYLGRVP
+1462 LPAARIGFTYLGRIP
-1477 VGAGGGTDDTA
+1477 LGPSAGGTDA
-1488 PGRSQGPAGDPA
+1488 PPSDDESPASAPA
-1500 GGRFPVAHPLEVTC
+1500 DGRFPVAHPLELAC
-1514 VVHDHADG
+1514 VVHEGPGG
-1522 PRLTLDVAWPQR
+1522 PRLTLSLDWPQR
-1534 LLDETAAQALV
+1534 LLDETAARALV
-1545 ECWAAMLA
+1545 DGWAAMLT

-1571 FPLVTLDQAQIEKL
+1571 FPLVALDQPQIDKL

-1632 AARLRAAWQALL
+1632 AARLRASWQALL
-1644 DRHAS
+1644 NRHAS

-1660 GQSVQVVADRAIL
+1660 GQSVQVVADRATL
-1673 PWREEDFSE
+1673 PWREEDLSE
-1682 LDEDAAWAQSERL
+1682 LDEDAAWEESERL
-1695 GGEER
+1695 GREDR
-1700 DKGFDLAKPPLVKVL
+1700 AKGFDLAKPPLVKVL

-1722 RYRMMV
+1722 RHRMMV

-1768 YLAWLAQQD
+1768 YLSWLARQD
-1777 KEAAQEAWREELAGT
+1777 KDAAQEAWRAELAGA
-1792 DEPTQVVPMSPGAVA
+1792 DEATQVVPMAPGAVA
-1807 ATDPNVSSGEVFAVA
+1807 APDPDAASGEVFAVA
-1822 GPALDRALGDLA
+1822 GPALDRRLGELA
-1834 RAGGVTLNTVVQ
+1834 RAQGVTLNTVVQ

-1888 VPVRVRF
+1888 VPVRVQF
-1895 DPAWTV
+1895 APARTV
-1901 ADVLTDVQ
+1901 AEVLADVQ
-1909 ARQSV
+1909 GRQSA

-1947 GMDAATE
+1947 GTDPSTE
-1954 DDGSTREPGPAGVEL
+1954 NDGDTREPGPAGVEL

-1998 RPDAFDEEAARALLD
+1998 RPDAFDEQAAQALLD
-2013 RLLRALRQMA
+2013 RLLRALRQMT
-2023 ADPRAPVGRLRLSD
+2023 ADPGAPVGRLQLSD
-2037 AAERTRV
+2037 AADRSRV
-2044 LEGWNT
+2044 LEEWNA

-2057 TLVPDLFAAHAERAS
+2057 TLVPELFAAHAQS
-2072 DVTAVRCGSDSLS
+2072 SPDVVAVRCGEEVLS
-2085 YGELEARANRLAR
+2085 YGELEVRANRLAR
-2098 YLVGLG
+2098 LLVRAG
-2104 VGAESRVGLCLPRGV
+2104 VGFESRVGLCLPRGV

-2148 YMVADS
+2148 FMVADS
-2154 GAAVVLGAGESLA
+2154 GARVVVGVGESLA
-2167 EVSVGGARAV
+2167 EVAVGGARVV
-2177 LLDDLEVA
+2177 LLDGDA
-2185 PALAEEADTP
+2185 PVDAESDAS
-2195 LGCRLTP
+2195 LGVRLSP

-2217 PKGVGVAHG
+2217 PKGVAVAHG
-2226 GVANLAAAMCP
+2226 GVANLAAAMRP
-2237 VMGVAEGVTV
+2237 VLGVDAGVTA

-2266 SGGGTLAIASAEERA
+2266 SGGGTLAIASADERA
-2281 EPTALAEMIEST
+2281 EPSALADMIESA

-2304 LSMLDPSA
+2304 LTMLDPAS
-2312 VTGVRTWVLG
+2312 VPGVGNWVLG
-2322 AELMTAGLAGRW
+2322 AELMTAALASRW

-2349 TVMATAGPVDEDIRP
+2349 TVMATAGPVDENIRS
-2364 QDKPPAIGRPL
+2364 QDRPPAIGRPL
-2375 DNVQT
+2375 DNVWT

-2412 SDLTA
+2412 PDLTA

-2422 CPFGAGGRR
+2422 CPFAGGGFGER

-2443 EGQLTFVGR
+2443 DGELLFVGR

-2467 EVEAVLAAHP
+2467 EVEAALAAHP
-2477 GVRQAAVVAREDRPG
+2477 EVRQAVVIAREDRPG

-2503 TKDLE
+2503 TEDLE

-2514 HLAKELPEYMRP
+2514 HLAKALPDYMRP
-2526 AAVVVLETL
+2526 ASVVILETL
-2535 PLTGNGKIDRGAL
+2535 PLTSNGKVDRGAL

-2641 PVDHPDEIPVTASQL
+2641 PVDHPDEIPVTAGQL
-2656 RSWRLARANPDSA
+2656 STWRLARANPGSA
-2669 AQRTSIA
+2669 AQRVSIA

-2681 RLDKE
+2681 RLDRE
-2686 ALEAALGDVAARH
+2686 ALAAALGDVAARH
-2699 DILRTTFV
+2699 DILRTVFV
-2707 GAGAEGDDV
+2707 GTDTGTGSTDTGTGTDTRAEAATRTEADTAD
-2716 QGDVQEDAQHGDAQ
+2716 
-2730 RGDAGPDEVRQRVLD
+2730 VRQCVLEPD
-2745 AEAVRP
+2745 AEAARP
-2751 ALPVASAAEEDLPRL
+2751 ALPVTTATEQELPRL
-2766 LADHAAHEFDL
+2766 LADHAGHEFDL
-2777 ARETPLAARL
+2777 TRETPWTARL
-2787 FAVAEN
+2787 FAVTETE
-2793 DHVLLLVVHRIA
+2793 HVLLLVVHRIA
-2805 TDDASLII
+2805 TDDASLIV
-2813 LVRDLAAAYGARRE
+2813 LLRDLAAAYGARRE

-2848 ELLRDE
+2848 EMLRDE

-2868 KKALADAET
+2868 KKALADADAEQ
-2877 EMELPADRPRPPR
+2877 ELPADRPRPPL
-2890 PTHRADEVP
+2890 PSHRADEVP
-2899 MALDSATHIRLT
+2899 LVLDSATHVRLT

-2923 MVQAALA
+2923 VVQAALA
-2930 LLLAGLGAGTDITL
+2930 LLLSGLGAGTDLSL

-2953 EGDLDGLIGPFA
+2953 EGDLDGVVGPFA
-2965 GPLVLRTDTSG
+2965 DPLVLRTDASG
-2976 DPTYRELLRRARDTY
+2976 DPTYRELLHRARDTY

-3004 LVDALAL
+3004 LVDALGL
-3011 PAEDRH
+3011 PVEQRH

-3042 RTTRLPVGTAAA
+3042 RTTRLSVGTPAAR
-3054 ETDLVVGLTERH
+3054 TDLVVGLTERH

-3071 PNGVDGVLRYA
+3071 PDGVDGAIRYA
-3082 TELFDRST
+3082 AELFDRST
-3090 ATALALRL
+3090 ASALARRL
-3098 TRVLQQVA
+3098 VRVLQQVA
-3106 DDPELRLSQVELL
+3106 DDPELRLSQVEIL
-3119 LDETERHQAL
+3119 LDEAERRQAL
-3129 ETRDATAAQIPDGTV
+3129 EIRGAAEAPIPDGTV

-3172 LDAAAAGLARRLA
+3172 LDAASARLARRLA
-3185 ERGIGAEDVVVLAL
+3185 DHGIGAEDVVVLAL
-3199 PPTTGLVVA
+3199 PPASGLVVA
-3208 LLGVLK
+3208 LLGVLR

-3254 DGVTVPVV
+3254 DGVTVPVL
-3262 LLDDPRLAATN
+3262 LLDDPRLTATN
-3273 DPSPQGGSP
+3273 GASPQGGSP
-3282 LRAPLPRQ
+3282 LAAPLPRQ
-3290 AALVLGATAAD
+3290 AALVLGASASD
-3301 SDDGTVAGA
+3301 SADGTVTGA

-3334 TLLDVRAPMPALL
+3334 TFLDVRAPVSDLV

-3361 LGTPGQDAAP
+3361 LGTPGEDAIPA
-3371 TAGPGGTQHLVT
+3371 AGPGGAQRLVT
-3383 ALELLPTASGRA
+3383 ARELLPEVIERA

-3407 DSGGPATVDD
+3407 DHEGTADVDD
-3417 TRAWLAAHPRTTL
+3417 TRAWLAAHPRATL
-3430 VSAHGAAETG
+3430 VSALGAAETG
-3440 GPWLGHRTGPGETPP
+3440 GPWLDHRTGPGETLPDRAP
-3455 GPERTGRPVPNTR
+3455 TGTPVPNTY
-3468 AFVLDDFLRPVPP
+3468 AYVLDDYLRPVPP
-3481 GATGDLYVAGSS
+3481 GGTGDLYVAGSS

-3501 PALTGERF
+3501 PGLTGERF
-3509 VACPFGAEGE
+3509 VACPFGVDGE
-3519 RMLHTGERAR
+3519 RMLRTGERAR
-3529 RTAAGL
+3529 RTADGL
-3535 LTLRG
+3535 LTLHGRG
-3540 KGRNGTRADA
+3540 RSGTRAA

-3608 GLAVPEPLPQSLAEM
+3608 GLAEPEPLPQSLQEM
-3623 AADYAEQIRTVQPVG
+3623 AADYARQIKTVQPEG

-3659 EEQGEQVRLLAVIDG
+3659 AEQGEQVQLLAVIDG
-3674 YPEGFGGAQYSDA
+3674 YPEGFGGAQYSNVQPEAGQDDDA
-3687 APEPGPD
+3687 SA
-3694 DTSTPRASD
+3694 PRASD
-3703 LGLPPDENIGQDM
+3703 LGLPPDEDIGQDM

-3727 IDNVGRLTPH
+3727 IDNVGRLTPR
-3737 HTPRRFQGDLL
+3737 HTPRRFEGDLL
-3748 LFVAADDRPADS
+3748 LFVAAEDRPADT
-3760 PAAVSGESWRPYIA
+3760 PAAVSAESWRPYIT
-3774 GDIESHDIAASHYT
+3774 GDIESHEIAAGHYT

-3800 VVADKLRDAADTG
+3800 VIADKLRSAADTG

>member
-1 MTTRS
+1 MTTRP

-30 DQGPDVYTVQSALD
+30 DQGPDVYTVQSTLD
-44 VEGPVDTDRLRASW
+44 VEGPVDTDRLRTSW
-58 EALLARHAAL
+58 QALLTRHAAL

-79 MVQVIPREVAL
+79 MVQVIPRKVTL
-90 PWSEADVSAL
+90 PWNEADVSAL
-100 VEPEALAETDR
+100 VEPEALAEIGR
-111 FAARERSQRFDLAVP
+111 LAARERAQRFDLAVP

-139 RHRLVMTFHH
+139 RHRLVVTFHH
-149 ILLDGWSMPVLLTE
+149 ILMDGWSMPVLLKE
-163 LSQVYEAGGDAS
+163 LAEVYAAGGDAS

-193 DKEAARAAWRAELS
+193 DKEAARDAWRAELA
-207 GAEGATLVAPADPSR
+207 GADGATLVAPKDPGR
-222 APVLPDHVFTDL
+222 APVLPDQVHREL
-234 PEELTGALVEL
+234 SAELTRSVGEL
-245 ARGRGLTVNTV
+245 ARTKGLTVNTV

-279 VAGRPAELPGVEA
+279 VAGRPAELPGVES

-309 AQHMS
+309 GQPVAG
-314 ELLTRLQEAQS
+314 LLARLQESQS

-373 RPSGAARD
+373 RPAEASRD

-396 RMRFKLDYRP
+396 RMRFKLDHRP
-406 DLFDRAAA
+406 DLFDHAAA
-414 ESVVQRFVRVLE
+414 ESVVRRFVRVLE
-426 QVVADPSARV
+426 QITADPTARV

-443 PAERTSVTERWNAT
+443 PAERSAVTERWNAT
-457 GRPLSAGSVIEAF
+457 GRPSEAGSVVEAF

-485 GEDALTYGEL
+485 GEDVLTYGEL
-495 EARANRLARHL
+495 EERANRLARHL
-506 TGLGVTRERRVGLCL
+506 AGLGVGRERSVGLCL

-543 LDPEHPADRLAYMIA
+543 LDPDHPADRLHHMIT
-558 DSGADTVLTT
+558 DSGADIVL
-568 GAAATGVPVTGGP
+568 ATGTTRADVPVGT
-581 EAGVPATGVSAT
+581 
-593 GVSAGAARVVILDE
+593 ARLVVLDE
-607 TETARAIAAQSAEP
+607 ERTARMIAAEPAEP
-621 LGVPVST
+621 LGLPVGT
-628 DQLAYIIYTSGSTGR
+628 EQLAYVIYTSGSTGR
-643 PKGVALAHRGVLN
+643 PKGVALAHRGVMN

-670 VVMLQFASFS
+670 VVMLQYASFS

-695 GTLAIATA
+695 GTLAIASA
-703 EERTD
+703 EERTE
-708 PDALAAMI
+708 PDALAGMI
-716 RSHGV
+716 RATGV
-721 EAASVVPSVLRTLDP
+721 AAASVVPSVLRTLDP
-736 ASVPDVRNWV
+736 AAVAGVRNWV

-755 LASRWTARAQ
+755 LASRWAGRARL
-765 VWNTYGPTEATVM
+765 WNTYGPTEATVM

-793 PPAIGRPLGNMRTYV
+793 PPPIGRPLGNMRTYV

-818 GVTGELYV
+818 GVSGELYI

-834 YAGRPDLTA
+834 YVGRSDLTA

-852 TGGRMY
+852 EGGRMY
-858 RTGDLARWSADGQ
+858 RTGDLARWTEEGQ
-871 LSFAGRVDEQV
+871 LSFAGRADEQV

-889 EPGEVEAVLAGH
+889 EPGEVEAVLAAH
-901 PSVSQAAVI
+901 PSVREAAVI

-929 DGALDTEEQT
+929 GDAQPGSGAPR
-939 HTGNAVLDT
+939 A
-948 EEHTRTG
+948 
-955 HAVLDTEA
+955 LDTEA
-963 LRAFAGTRLPEYMVP
+963 LCAFAATRLPAYMVP
-978 ATVVVLDALPL
+978 ATTVVLAALPL

-1010 RDPHTP
+1010 RAPRTP
-1016 VEAALCDLFAETLG
+1016 VETVLCDLFAEVLG
-1030 TERAGAEDSFFA
+1030 IERPGADDSFFA

-1063 ITARQVFEHRTPAA
+1063 VTARQVFEHRTPAA
-1077 LALVAVPS
+1077 LALVAVP
-1085 DTANAGGGDSGTG
+1085 TQATPAGGGDSGTG

-1113 GVDAVGRVVQSA
+1113 GVEAAGRVFQTA
-1125 VLEAPADVRTE
+1125 VVEAPAGLTAE

-1146 DHHDALRA
+1146 DHHDVLRA
-1154 RLVTEPERRLV
+1154 RLETEPERRLV
-1165 VSAPGTVPAASFVRR
+1165 VSGPGTVPAWSFVRR
-1180 FDATGTA
+1180 YDATGTA
-1187 PEDLPRVIAEET
+1187 PDDLPRVIAGET
-1199 RAAVERLDPRAGVML
+1199 RAAVARLDPRAGVML
-1214 QAVWLDLGPDTAGR
+1214 QAVWIDPGPDRPGR

-1241 SWRILLPDLERACAA
+1241 SWRILLPDLEQACAA
-1256 TAAGRTPELE
+1256 TAAGRTPELP

-1278 LAEQAASEERAA
+1278 LADRATSAERTA
-1290 ELDAWTQLLQ
+1290 ELDAWTRLLQ
-1300 GPDPQ
+1300 GPDPR
-1305 LTALPMDPELDLAD
+1305 LTALPPDPALDLAD
-1319 TVRRTS
+1319 TVRRVS
-1325 VTVPAH
+1325 VTVPAP
-1331 VTSALLTAVPEAFH
+1331 VTSALLTGVPEAFH

-1356 AAAVAEWCD
+1356 AAAVAEWADD
-1365 GASDGGFLVDVE
+1365 GVPEGGFLVDVE
-1377 GHGREALSETMDLSR
+1377 GHGRVALSETMDLSR
-1392 TIGWFTAS
+1392 TVGWFTGT
-1400 HPVRIDAGTT
+1400 HPVRLDVGKPDFEDLREGGPDAGI
-1410 GPDDLED
+1410 
-1417 FRDGGPVAGSAV
+1417 AV
-1429 KRVKEQL
+1429 KRVKEQV

-1441 DGLGHGLLRHLAQ
+1441 DGLGHGLLRHLNPET
-1454 GAAAGLAN
+1454 AAGLAA
-1462 LPGARIGFTYLGRVP
+1462 LPTARIGFTYLGRIPSGPADGGADAP
-1477 VGAGGGTDDTA
+1477 VGDD
-1488 PGRSQGPAGDPA
+1488 RGPAD
-1500 GGRFPVAHPLEVTC
+1500 GRFPVAHPLELAG
-1514 VVHDHADG
+1514 VVHDGPEG
-1522 PRLTLDVAWPQR
+1522 PRLTLTLDAPDR
-1534 LLDETAAQALV
+1534 LLDETAARALV
-1545 ECWAAMLA
+1545 EAWAAMLT
-1553 GLAAHVD
+1553 GLAAHVE

-1571 FPLVTLDQAQIEKL
+1571 FPLVTLDQPQIDKL

-1632 AARLRAAWQALL
+1632 PARLRASWQALL

-1660 GQSVQVVADRAIL
+1660 GQSVQVVADRATL
-1673 PWREEDFSE
+1673 PWREEDLSE
-1682 LDEDAAWAQSERL
+1682 LDEDAAWEESERL
-1695 GGEER
+1695 GKEDR
-1700 DKGFDLAKPPLVKVL
+1700 AKGFDLAKPPLVKVL
-1715 LAKTGED
+1715 LAKTGEH
-1722 RYRMMV
+1722 RHRMMV

-1768 YLAWLAQQD
+1768 YLTWLGQQD
-1777 KEAAQEAWREELAGT
+1777 KEAAQEAWRAELAGA
-1792 DEPTQVVPMSPGAVA
+1792 DEPTQVVPMAPGAVA
-1807 ATDPNVSSGEVFAVA
+1807 APDPDAASGEVFAVA
-1822 GPALDRALGDLA
+1822 GPALDRGLGELA
-1834 RAGGVTLNTVVQ
+1834 RAQGVTLNTVVQ

-1895 DPAWTV
+1895 APALTV
-1901 ADVLTDVQ
+1901 AEVLADVQ
-1909 ARQSV
+1909 GRQSA

-1947 GMDAATE
+1947 GADASTQE
-1954 DDGSTREPGPAGVEL
+1954 DGGTREPGPAGVEL

-1998 RPDAFDEEAARALLD
+1998 RPDAFDEPTAHALLD

-2023 ADPRAPVGRLRLSD
+2023 ADPGTLVGRLQLSD
-2037 AAERTRV
+2037 ASDRARV
-2044 LEGWNT
+2044 LEEWNT
-2050 TAVSHPD
+2050 TAVSHPH
-2057 TLVPDLFAAHAERAS
+2057 TLVPELFTAHARNAP
-2072 DVTAVRCGSDSLS
+2072 DAVAVRCGEETLS
-2085 YGELEARANRLAR
+2085 YGELEARADRLAR
-2098 YLVGLG
+2098 RLVGLG
-2104 VGAESRVGLCLPRGV
+2104 VGPESRVGLCLPRGV
-2119 DMVVGEL
+2119 EMIVGEL
-2126 AVWKAGGAFVPLD
+2126 GVWKAGGAFVPLD

-2148 YMVADS
+2148 FMVADS
-2154 GAAVVLGAGESLA
+2154 GARVVVGVGESLA
-2167 EVSVGGARAV
+2167 GVSVGDARVV
-2177 LLDDLEVA
+2177 LLDEEDVGCSEA
-2185 PALAEEADTP
+2185 PLDV
-2195 LGCRLTP
+2195 RLSP

-2217 PKGVGVAHG
+2217 PKGVAVAHG
-2226 GVANLAAAMCP
+2226 GVANLAAAMRP
-2237 VMGVAEGVTV
+2237 VLGVAEGVSV

-2266 SGGGTLAIASAEERA
+2266 SGGGTLAIASADERA
-2281 EPTALAEMIEST
+2281 EPSALSDMIESA

-2304 LSMLDPSA
+2304 LTMLDPAS
-2312 VTGVRTWVLG
+2312 VPGIGTWVLG
-2322 AELMTAGLAGRW
+2322 AELMTAALASRW
-2334 TTQARVWNTYGPTEA
+2334 TTQSRVWNTYGPTEA
-2349 TVMATAGPVDEDIRP
+2349 TVMATAGPVGENIRS

-2375 DNVQT
+2375 DNVRT

-2422 CPFGAGGRR
+2422 CPFAEGRDGVGGGER

-2436 DLARWTA
+2436 DLARWTDD
-2443 EGQLTFVGR
+2443 GQLSFVGR

-2467 EVEAVLAAHP
+2467 EVEAALAAHP
-2477 GVRQAAVVAREDRPG
+2477 EVRQAAVIAREDRPG
-2492 DKRLVGYVVPE
+2492 DKRLVGYVVAE
-2503 TKDLE
+2503 TEDLDM
-2508 IQSVHD
+2508 QSVQD
-2514 HLAKELPEYMRP
+2514 HLARVLPDYMRP
-2526 AAVVVLETL
+2526 ASVVMLETL
-2535 PLTGNGKIDRGAL
+2535 PLTANGKVDRAAL

-2641 PVDHPDEIPVTASQL
+2641 PVDHPEEIPVTAGQL
-2656 RSWRLARANPDSA
+2656 RTWRLAAANPGSA
-2669 AQRTSIA
+2669 AQRVSIA
-2676 LRLGG
+2676 LSLGG
-2681 RLDKE
+2681 RLDRD
-2686 ALEAALGDVAARH
+2686 ALAAALGDVAARH
-2699 DILRTTFV
+2699 DILRTVFV
-2707 GAGAEGDDV
+2707 GPDTGAG
-2716 QGDVQEDAQHGDAQ
+2716 
-2730 RGDAGPDEVRQRVLD
+2730 GPDEGADSTNASLGADDVRQCVLEPG
-2745 AEAVRP
+2745 AEAARP
-2751 ALPVASAAEEDLPRL
+2751 ALPVTDATGEELPRL
-2766 LADHAAHEFDL
+2766 LADHAGHEFDL
-2777 ARETPLAARL
+2777 AREAPWTARL
-2787 FAVAEN
+2787 FAVTETE
-2793 DHVLLLVVHRIA
+2793 HVLLLVVHRIA
-2805 TDDASLII
+2805 TDDASLIV

-2848 ELLRDE
+2848 EMLRDE

-2868 KKALADAET
+2868 KKALADAGAEQ
-2877 EMELPADRPRPPR
+2877 ELPADRPRPALPS
-2890 PTHRADEVP
+2890 HRADEVP
-2899 MALDSATHIRLT
+2899 LELDSATHVRLT

-2923 MVQAALA
+2923 VVQAALA
-2930 LLLAGLGAGTDITL
+2930 LLLSGLGAGTDLTL

-2953 EGDLDGLIGPFA
+2953 EGDLDGVVGPFA
-2965 GPLVLRTDTSG
+2965 DPLVLRTDASG
-2976 DPTYRELLRRARDTY
+2976 DPTYRELLGRARDSY

-3011 PAEDRH
+3011 PAGHRH
-3017 PVFQVV
+3017 PLFQVV

-3042 RTTRLPVGTAAA
+3042 RTTRLPVGTPAAHH
-3054 ETDLVVGLTERH
+3054 DLVVALTERH

-3071 PNGVDGVLRYA
+3071 PDGADGALRYA

-3090 ATALALRL
+3090 ASALARRL
-3098 TRVLQQVA
+3098 TRVLQQVS

-3119 LDETERHQAL
+3119 LDEAERGQVLDAR
-3129 ETRDATAAQIPDGTV
+3129 EATAAPIPDGTV

-3161 MDHEGLLTHGA
+3161 MDHDGLLTHGA
-3172 LDAAAAGLARRLA
+3172 LDTASERLARRLA
-3185 ERGIGAEDVVVLAL
+3185 DQGIGAEDVVVLAL
-3199 PPTTGLVVA
+3199 PPTSGLVVA
-3208 LLGVLK
+3208 VLGVLR

-3240 AALVCATAMAPLLG
+3240 AALVCTFALAPLLG
-3254 DGVTVPVV
+3254 DGVTVPFL
-3262 LLDDPRLAATN
+3262 LLDDPRLPAVDGAA
-3273 DPSPQGGSP
+3273 PQSGPP
-3282 LRAPLPRQ
+3282 LPAPLPRQ
-3290 AALVLGATAAD
+3290 AALVLGAPAPDGA
-3301 SDDGTVAGA
+3301 DGTVAGA

-3334 TLLDVRAPMPALL
+3334 TFLDVRAPVSALL

-3361 LGTPGQDAAP
+3361 LGVPGDAAAP
-3371 TAGPGGTQHLVT
+3371 AAGPAGAQRLVT
-3383 ALELLPTASGRA
+3383 SRDLLATADARA
-3395 AGEAPFAEVTVV
+3395 ADEVSFADVTVV
-3407 DSGGPATVDD
+3407 DGEGEAAVDD

-3430 VSAHGAAETG
+3430 VTARGAAETG
-3440 GPWLGHRTGPGETPP
+3440 GPWLDHRTEPGEPLP
-3455 GPERTGRPVPNTR
+3455 GRAPAGTPVPNTR
-3468 AFVLDDFLRPVPP
+3468 AYVLDDYLRPVPP
-3481 GATGDLYVAGSS
+3481 GGTGDLYIAGPS

-3501 PALTGERF
+3501 PGLTGERF
-3509 VACPFGAEGE
+3509 VACPFTAAGGE

-3529 RTAAGL
+3529 RGADGL
-3535 LTLRG
+3535 LTLHGRG
-3540 KGRNGTRADA
+3540 RGGSRTV

-3563 LLPLRPKGSLPPL
+3563 LLPLRPKGGLPPL

-3608 GLAVPEPLPQSLAEM
+3608 GLAEPEPLPQSLEEM
-3623 AADYAEQIRTVQPVG
+3623 AADYAERIRTVQPEG

-3659 EEQGEQVRLLAVIDG
+3659 EEQGEQVALLAVIDG
-3674 YPEGFGGAQYSDA
+3674 YPEEFGGAQYSEVQA
-3687 APEPGPD
+3687 EGGQG
-3694 DTSTPRASD
+3694 DTTTPRASN

-3721 ANMRQV
+3721 ANMREV
-3727 IDNVGRLTPH
+3727 IDNVGRLTPR
-3737 HTPRRFQGDLL
+3737 HTPRRFGGDLL
-3748 LFVAADDRPADS
+3748 LFVATEDRPADTT
-3760 PAAVSGESWRPYIA
+3760 AALSGQSWRPYIA

-3800 VVADKLRDAADTG
+3800 IVAEKLR
-3813 KE
+3813 

>member
-30 DQGPDVYTVQSALD
+30 DQGPDVYTVQSGLD
-44 VEGPVDTDRLRASW
+44 IDGPVDTDRLRASW

-90 PWSEADVSAL
+90 PWHEADVSGL
-100 VEPEALAETDR
+100 VEPEALAEIDR
-111 FAARERSQRFDLAVP
+111 LAARERAQRFDLAVP
-126 PLLRLLLVRLGER
+126 PLLRLLLVRLGDR

-149 ILLDGWSMPVLLTE
+149 ILLDGWSMPVLLNE
-163 LSQVYEAGGDAS
+163 LSQVYEADGDAS

-181 PYGEYVAWLGRQ
+181 PYGEYVAWLARQ
-193 DKEAARAAWRAELS
+193 DKDAARAAWRAELA
-207 GAEGATLVAPADPSR
+207 GADGSTLVAPTDPSR
-222 APVLPDHVFTDL
+222 APVLPDHVLTDL
-234 PEELTGALVEL
+234 PQELTAGLVEL

-279 VAGRPAELPGVEA
+279 VAGRPAELPGVES
-292 MIGLFINTLP
+292 MVGLFINTLP

-309 AQHMS
+309 AQPVAD
-314 ELLTRLQEAQS
+314 LLARLQAAQS

-373 RPSGAARD
+373 RPSGASRD

-436 GDIDVLE
+436 SDIDVLE
-443 PAERTSVTERWNAT
+443 QAERASVIEHWNAT
-457 GRPLSAGSVIEAF
+457 DRPLPAGSVVEAF
-470 EARARRAPDAAAVRC
+470 EGRARRAPDATAVRC
-485 GEDALTYGEL
+485 GDDALTYREL
-495 EARANRLARHL
+495 DERANRLARHL
-506 TGLGVTRERRVGLCL
+506 TGLGIGREHRVGLCL

-543 LDPEHPADRLAYMIA
+543 LDPDHPADRLGYMIA
-558 DSGADTVLTT
+558 DSGTDVVL
-568 GAAATGVPVTGGP
+568 ATGTAVAEVPVGT
-581 EAGVPATGVSAT
+581 
-593 GVSAGAARVVILDE
+593 ARVVLLDE
-607 TETARAIAAQSAEP
+607 PGTARAIAAEPAGP
-621 LGVPVST
+621 LGIPVGA
-628 DQLAYIIYTSGSTGR
+628 DQLAYVIYTSGSTGR
-643 PKGVALAHRGVLN
+643 PKGVALAHHGLLN

-695 GTLAIATA
+695 GTLAIASA
-703 EERTD
+703 EERTE
-708 PDALAAMI
+708 PTALADMI
-716 RSHGV
+716 RTTGV
-721 EAASVVPSVLRTLDP
+721 EAASVVPSVLRALDP
-736 ASVPDVRNWV
+736 DTVPGVRNWV

-755 LASRWTARAQ
+755 LASRWTTRAR

-834 YAGRPDLTA
+834 YVGRPDLTA
-843 ERFVACPFG
+843 ERFVACPFRDA
-852 TGGRMY
+852 GRMY
-858 RTGDLARWSADGQ
+858 RTGDLARWTADGQ
-871 LSFAGRVDEQV
+871 LSFAGRADEQV

-901 PSVSQAAVI
+901 AAVREAAVI

-917 DKRLVAYVVPAA
+917 DKRLVAYVVPATDA
-929 DGALDTEEQT
+929 PQPAQGQDGAEGPT
-939 HTGNAVLDT
+939 
-948 EEHTRTG
+948 
-955 HAVLDTEA
+955 LDTEA
-963 LRAFAGTRLPEYMVP
+963 LRAFAATRLPEYMVP

-1001 APELAVRGG
+1001 TPELAVPGG
-1010 RDPHTP
+1010 RDPRTP
-1016 VEAALCDLFAETLG
+1016 VEAVLCDLFAEVLG
-1030 TERAGAEDSFFA
+1030 VERAGAEDSFFA

-1085 DTANAGGGDSGTG
+1085 DTVGTGGGDSGIG
-1098 EVPLTPVMHELLDRV
+1098 EVPLTPVMHELIDRV
-1113 GVDAVGRVVQSA
+1113 GADAVGRVVQSA
-1125 VLEAPADVRTE
+1125 VVEAPANLRAE
-1136 TLADAVRAVV
+1136 TLADAVRALV

-1154 RLVTEPERRLV
+1154 RLETGPERRLV
-1165 VSAPGTVPAASFVRR
+1165 VSGPGTVPAGSFVRR

-1187 PEDLPRVIAEET
+1187 LDDLPRTIAEET
-1199 RAAVERLDPRAGVML
+1199 RAAVERLDPRGGVML
-1214 QAVWLDLGPDTAGR
+1214 QVVWLDLGPDTAGR

-1241 SWRILLPDLERACAA
+1241 SWRILLPDLEQACAA
-1256 TAAGRTPELE
+1256 TAAGRTPELA

-1278 LAEQAASEERAA
+1278 LAEQATDAARTA
-1290 ELDAWTQLLQ
+1290 ELDAWTELLQ

-1305 LTALPMDPELDLAD
+1305 LTAVPMDPALDLAD
-1319 TVRRTS
+1319 TVRRVS
-1325 VTVPAH
+1325 VTVPAD
-1331 VTSALLTAVPEAFH
+1331 VTSALLTGVPEAFH

-1365 GASDGGFLVDVE
+1365 GGTPDSGFLVDVE
-1377 GHGREALSETMDLSR
+1377 GHGREALTDTMDLSR
-1392 TIGWFTAS
+1392 TIGWFTGT
-1400 HPVRIDAGTT
+1400 HPVRIDVGTADA
-1410 GPDDLED
+1410 DDLED
-1417 FRDGGPVAGSAV
+1417 LRDGGPTAGDAV

-1441 DGLGHGLLRHLAQ
+1441 DGLGHGLLRRLNADT
-1454 GAAAGLAN
+1454 AAGLAA
-1462 LPGARIGFTYLGRVP
+1462 LPTARIGFTYLGRIP
-1477 VGAGGGTDDTA
+1477 GSAPDDPEA
-1488 PGRSQGPAGDPA
+1488 PAGDPA
-1500 GGRFPVAHPLEVTC
+1500 GGRFPVAHPLEVTG
-1514 VVHDHADG
+1514 VVHDATGG
-1522 PRLTLDVAWPQR
+1522 PRLTLSLAWPRR
-1534 LLDETAAQALV
+1534 LLDETAARALV
-1545 ECWAAMLA
+1545 EAWAAMLA

-1632 AARLRAAWQALL
+1632 TARLRASWQALL

-1660 GQSVQVVADRAIL
+1660 GQSVQVVAERATL
-1673 PWREEDFSE
+1673 PWREEDLCG
-1682 LDEDAAWAQSERL
+1682 LDEDAAWEESERI
-1695 GGEER
+1695 GREER
-1700 DKGFDLAKPPLVKVL
+1700 AKGFDLAKPPLVKVL
-1715 LAKTGED
+1715 LARIGED

-1756 AAGLPPVTPYRD
+1756 AAGLPPVTPYRE

-1777 KEAAQEAWREELAGT
+1777 KEAAQEAWRAELAGT
-1792 DEPTQVVPMSPGAVA
+1792 DEPTQVVPMAPGAVA
-1807 ATDPNVSSGEVFAVA
+1807 GTDPNATSGEVFAVA
-1822 GPALDRALGDLA
+1822 GPALDRALGELA
-1834 RAGGVTLNTVVQ
+1834 RARGVTLNTVVQ

-1895 DPAWTV
+1895 DPATTV
-1901 ADVLTDVQ
+1901 ADVLADVQ
-1909 ARQSV
+1909 TRQSV

-1947 GMDAATE
+1947 GMDASTE

-1998 RPDAFDEEAARALLD
+1998 RPDAFDEETARALLD

-2023 ADPRAPVGRLRLSD
+2023 ADPQAPVGRLQISD

-2044 LEGWNT
+2044 LETWNT
-2050 TAVSHPD
+2050 TDVTHPD
-2057 TLVPDLFAAHAERAS
+2057 TSVPELFAAQAVRTPEA
-2072 DVTAVRCGSDSLS
+2072 VAVRCGADVVA

-2098 YLVGLG
+2098 YLTRLG
-2104 VGAESRVGLCLPRGV
+2104 VGPESCVGLCLPRGV
-2119 DMVVGEL
+2119 DMVVAEL

-2139 PEYPADRLS
+2139 PEYPVDRLS
-2148 YMVADS
+2148 FMVADS
-2154 GAAVVLGAGESLA
+2154 GAAVVLGVAESLA
-2167 EVSVGGARAV
+2167 EVSLGEARTVPLDAADIAESLAAESAEPLAV
-2177 LLDDLEVA
+2177 A
-2185 PALAEEADTP
+2185 A
-2195 LGCRLTP
+2195 GP
-2202 DQLAYVIYT
+2202 DRLAYVIYT

-2217 PKGVGVAHG
+2217 PKGVAVAHG
-2226 GVANLAAAMCP
+2226 GVANLAAAMRP
-2237 VMGVAEGVTV
+2237 VLGVSEGTVV

-2266 SGGGTLAIASAEERA
+2266 SGGGTLAIASSEERA
-2281 EPTALAEMIEST
+2281 EPSALAEMIET
-2293 GVTTASVVPSL
+2293 AGVSTASVVPSL
-2304 LSMLDPSA
+2304 LTMLDPAS
-2312 VTGVRTWVLG
+2312 VPGVRNWVLG
-2322 AELMTAGLAGRW
+2322 AELMTAGLASRW

-2349 TVMATAGPVDEDIRP
+2349 TVMATAGPVDENIRP

-2375 DNVQT
+2375 DNVRT

-2388 PVPVGATGELYVAGP
+2388 PVPAGATGELYVAGP

-2412 SDLTA
+2412 PDLTA

-2422 CPFGAGGRR
+2422 CPFVEGGGR

-2443 EGQLTFVGR
+2443 DGQLSFVGR

-2467 EVEAVLAAHP
+2467 EVEAALAAHP
-2477 GVRQAAVVAREDRPG
+2477 GVRQAAVIAREDRPG
-2492 DKRLVGYVVPE
+2492 DKRIVGYIVPE

-2535 PLTGNGKIDRGAL
+2535 PLTANGKVDRGAL

-2599 MRLAARIREELG
+2599 MRLSARIREELG
-2611 SELSMRRFF
+2611 LELSMRRFF

-2641 PVDHPDEIPVTASQL
+2641 PVDHPDEIPVTAGQL
-2656 RSWRLARANPDSA
+2656 RTWRLARANPGSA

-2681 RLDKE
+2681 RLDRE

-2707 GAGAEGDDV
+2707 GPGADSAGDDV
-2716 QGDVQEDAQHGDAQ
+2716 RPEN
-2730 RGDAGPDEVRQRVLD
+2730 AGQDDVRQCVLGT
-2745 AEAVRP
+2745 EAARP
-2751 ALPVASAAEEDLPRL
+2751 VLPVTATTEDELPRL

-2777 ARETPLAARL
+2777 ARETPWAARL
-2787 FAVAEN
+2787 FALAET

-2805 TDDASLII
+2805 TDDASLIV

-2848 ELLRDE
+2848 EMLRDE

-2868 KKALADAET
+2868 KKALADAAT
-2877 EMELPADRPRPPR
+2877 ELELPADRPRPPL
-2890 PTHRADEVP
+2890 PSHRADEVP
-2899 MALDSATHIRLT
+2899 LALDSATHIRLT

-2923 MVQAALA
+2923 VVQAALA
-2930 LLLAGLGAGTDITL
+2930 LLLSGLGAGTDVTL

-2953 EGDLDGLIGPFA
+2953 EGDLDGLVGPFA
-2965 GPLVLRTDTSG
+2965 DPLALRTDTSG

-3011 PAEDRH
+3011 PEAGHH
-3017 PVFQVV
+3017 PVFQAV
-3023 LEILSDSA
+3023 LEILGDSA

-3042 RTTRLPVGTAAA
+3042 RTTRLPVGTPAA
-3054 ETDLVVGLTERH
+3054 EADLVVGLTERH

-3071 PNGVDGVLRYA
+3071 PNGVDGTIRYA

-3090 ATALALRL
+3090 ATALAQRL

-3106 DDPELRLSQVELL
+3106 DDPELRLSQVEIL
-3119 LDETERHQAL
+3119 LDEEEHRRVL
-3129 ETRDATAAQIPDGTV
+3129 ETHDATAARVPDGTV

-3161 MDHEGLLTHGA
+3161 MDHDGLLTHGA
-3172 LDAAAAGLARRLA
+3172 LDDASGRLARRLA
-3185 ERGIGAEDVVVLAL
+3185 DRGIGAEDVVVLAL

-3208 LLGVLK
+3208 LLGVLR

-3240 AALVCATAMAPLLG
+3240 AALICATALAPLLG
-3254 DGVTVPVV
+3254 DGVTVPVL

-3273 DPSPQGGSP
+3273 GASPQAGPP
-3282 LRAPLPRQ
+3282 LAPPLPRQ

-3301 SDDGTVAGA
+3301 SGDGTVAGA

-3320 AVHHQHAAPTHHGV
+3320 AVHHQHAAPAHHGV
-3334 TLLDVRAPMPALL
+3334 TLLDVRAPVSALL

-3361 LGTPGQDAAP
+3361 LGTPGEGAAP
-3371 TAGPGGTQHLVT
+3371 TAGPAGAQHLVT
-3383 ALELLPTASGRA
+3383 TRELLPTAPDRA

-3407 DSGGPATVDD
+3407 DTGGPAAVDD
-3417 TRAWLAAHPRTTL
+3417 TRAWLADHPGTTL
-3430 VSAHGAAETG
+3430 VGAHGAAETG
-3440 GPWLGHRTGPGETPP
+3440 GPWLGHRTGPGESLPDP
-3455 GPERTGRPVPNTR
+3455 APAGRPVPNTR
-3468 AFVLDDFLRPVPP
+3468 ALVLDDFLRPVPP

-3501 PALTGERF
+3501 PGTTGERF
-3509 VACPFGAEGE
+3509 VACPFGTAGE
-3519 RMLHTGERAR
+3519 RMLRTGERAR
-3529 RTAAGL
+3529 RTADGL

-3540 KGRNGTRADA
+3540 KGRAGTRTA

-3608 GLAVPEPLPQSLAEM
+3608 GLAEPEPLPQSLAEM
-3623 AADYAEQIRTVQPVG
+3623 AADYAERIRTVQPTG

-3659 EEQGEQVRLLAVIDG
+3659 EEQGEQVDLLAVIDG
-3674 YPEGFGGAQYSDA
+3674 YPEGFGGAQYSNVEPA
-3687 APEPGPD
+3687 AGRD

-3748 LFVAADDRPADS
+3748 LFVAAEDRPADT
-3760 PAAVSGESWRPYIA
+3760 PAAVSGESWRPYIG
-3774 GDIESHDIAASHYT
+3774 GDIESHEIAAGHYT
-3788 MLQPAPSARIGG
+3788 MLQPAPSAQIGG
-3800 VVADKLRDAADTG
+3800 IVAEKLRAATGTG

>member
-1 MTTRS
+1 MTTRP

-30 DQGPDVYTVQSALD
+30 DQGPDVYTVQSTLD
-44 VEGPVDTDRLRASW
+44 VEGPVDTARLRTSW

-79 MVQVIPREVAL
+79 MVQVIPREVTL
-90 PWSEADVSAL
+90 PWTEADVSAL
-100 VEPEALAETDR
+100 VEPEALAEIDR
-111 FAARERSQRFDLAVP
+111 LAARERAQRFDLAVP

-139 RHRLVMTFHH
+139 RHRLVVTFHH
-149 ILLDGWSMPVLLTE
+149 ILMDGWSMPVLLNE
-163 LSQVYEAGGDAS
+163 LSQVYAAGGDAS
-175 VLGRVA
+175 VLRRVA

-193 DKEAARAAWRAELS
+193 DKDAARDAWRAELA
-207 GAEGATLVAPADPSR
+207 GADGSTLVAPQDPGR
-222 APVLPDHVFTDL
+222 APVLPDQTHTRLSV
-234 PEELTGALVEL
+234 ELTSAVGEL
-245 ARGRGLTVNTV
+245 ARTHGLTVNTV

-279 VAGRPAELPGVEA
+279 VAGRPAELPGVES

-309 AQHMS
+309 AQPVG
-314 ELLTRLQEAQS
+314 ELLARLQETQS
-325 GLIAHQHVGL
+325 GLIDHQHVGL

-373 RPSGAARD
+373 RPAQASRD

-396 RMRFKLDYRP
+396 RMRFKLDHRP

-426 QVVADPSARV
+426 QITADPSARV

-443 PAERTSVTERWNAT
+443 QAERSAVTEHWNAT
-457 GRPLSAGSVIEAF
+457 GRPLAAGSVVDAF
-470 EARARRAPDAAAVRC
+470 EARARSAPDTYAVRC
-485 GEDALTYGEL
+485 GEDTLTYGEL
-495 EARANRLARHL
+495 EERANRLARHL
-506 TGLGVTRERRVGLCL
+506 AGLGVGRERRVGLCL

-543 LDPEHPADRLAYMIA
+543 LDPDHPADRLHYMIT
-558 DSGADTVLTT
+558 DSGADIVLAT
-568 GAAATGVPVTGGP
+568 GATLADVPEGTARTV
-581 EAGVPATGVSAT
+581 VLD
-593 GVSAGAARVVILDE
+593 GARTARV
-607 TETARAIAAQSAEP
+607 IAAESGEP
-621 LGVPVST
+621 LGLPVGAE
-628 DQLAYIIYTSGSTGR
+628 QLAYVIYTSGSTGR
-643 PKGVALAHRGVLN
+643 PKGVALAHRGVVN

-670 VVMLQFASFS
+670 VVMLQYASFS

-695 GTLAIATA
+695 GTLAIASA
-703 EERTD
+703 EERTE
-708 PDALAAMI
+708 PDALAGMI
-716 RSHGV
+716 RATGV

-736 ASVPDVRNWV
+736 ETVAGVRNWV

-755 LASRWTARAQ
+755 LASRWAGRARL
-765 VWNTYGPTEATVM
+765 WNTYGPTEATVM

-793 PPAIGRPLGNMRTYV
+793 PPPIGRPLGNMRTYV

-818 GVTGELYV
+818 GVSGELYV

-834 YAGRPDLTA
+834 YVGRPDLTA

-852 TGGRMY
+852 AGGRMY
-858 RTGDLARWSADGQ
+858 RTGDLARWTPEGQ
-871 LSFAGRVDEQV
+871 LSFAGRADEQV

-889 EPGEVEAVLAGH
+889 EPGEVEAVLAAH
-901 PSVSQAAVI
+901 ASVREAAVI

-929 DGALDTEEQT
+929 EDSGPGSGTPRA
-939 HTGNAVLDT
+939 
-948 EEHTRTG
+948 
-955 HAVLDTEA
+955 LDTEA
-963 LRAFAGTRLPEYMVP
+963 LRAFAATRLPAHMVQ
-978 ATVVVLDALPL
+978 ATTVVLDALPL

-1010 RDPHTP
+1010 RDPRTP
-1016 VEAALCDLFAETLG
+1016 VETVLCDLFADVLG
-1030 TERAGAEDSFFA
+1030 IERAGADDSFFA

-1051 MLVSGARRAGLA
+1051 MLVSGARRAGLTV
-1063 ITARQVFEHRTPAA
+1063 TARQVFEHRTPAA
-1077 LALVAVPS
+1077 LALVAVP
-1085 DTANAGGGDSGTG
+1085 TRATPTGGGDPGTG
-1098 EVPLTPVMHELLDRV
+1098 EIPLTPVMHELLDRV
-1113 GVDAVGRVVQSA
+1113 GAEAAGRVVQTAVVEVPDGLSA
-1125 VLEAPADVRTE
+1125 E

-1146 DHHDALRA
+1146 DHHDVLRA
-1154 RLVTEPERRLV
+1154 RLETEPERRLV
-1165 VSAPGTVPAASFVRR
+1165 VSGPGTVPAGSFVRR
-1180 FDATGTA
+1180 YDATGTA
-1187 PEDLPRVIAEET
+1187 PDELPRVIAEET
-1199 RAAVERLDPRAGVML
+1199 RAAVARLDPRAGVML
-1214 QAVWLDLGPDTAGR
+1214 QAVWLDLGPEGPGR

-1241 SWRILLPDLERACAA
+1241 SWRILLPDLEHACAA

-1278 LAEQAASEERAA
+1278 LADQATSTERAA
-1290 ELDAWTQLLQ
+1290 ELDAWTRLLQ

-1305 LTALPMDPELDLAD
+1305 LTALPPDPALDLAD
-1319 TVRRTS
+1319 TVRRVS
-1325 VTVPAH
+1325 VTVPVP
-1331 VTSALLTAVPEAFH
+1331 VTSALLTDVPEAFH

-1356 AAAVAEWCD
+1356 AAAVTEWAD
-1365 GASDGGFLVDVE
+1365 GGVPEGGFLVDVE
-1377 GHGREALSETMDLSR
+1377 GHGRVALSDTMDLSR
-1392 TIGWFTAS
+1392 TVGWFTGTHA
-1400 HPVRIDAGTT
+1400 VRLDVGKPDFEDLREGGPDAGI
-1410 GPDDLED
+1410 
-1417 FRDGGPVAGSAV
+1417 AV
-1429 KRVKEQL
+1429 KRVKEQV

-1441 DGLGHGLLRHLAQ
+1441 DGLGHGLLRHLNPET
-1454 GAAAGLAN
+1454 AADLAA
-1462 LPGARIGFTYLGRVP
+1462 LPAARIGFTYLGRIPAVP
-1477 VGAGGGTDDTA
+1477 ADGSTDA
-1488 PGRSQGPAGDPA
+1488 PPSDDQGPAD
-1500 GGRFPVAHPLEVTC
+1500 GRFPVAHPLELAG
-1514 VVHDHADG
+1514 VVHDGPEG
-1522 PRLTLDVAWPQR
+1522 PRLTLSLDAPHR
-1534 LLDETAAQALV
+1534 LLDETAARTLV
-1545 ECWAAMLA
+1545 EAWAAMLT

-1571 FPLVTLDQAQIEKL
+1571 FPLVALDQPQIDKL

-1608 ALFDRQSTD
+1608 ALFDQQSTD

-1632 AARLRAAWQALL
+1632 PARLRAAWQALL

-1660 GQSVQVVADRAIL
+1660 GQSVQVVADRATL
-1673 PWREEDFSE
+1673 PWREADLTE
-1682 LDEDAAWAQSERL
+1682 LDEDAAWEESERL
-1695 GGEER
+1695 GKEDR
-1700 DKGFDLAKPPLVKVL
+1700 AKGFDLAKPPLVKVL
-1715 LAKTGED
+1715 LARTGED
-1722 RYRMMV
+1722 RHRMMV

-1768 YLAWLAQQD
+1768 YLTWLARQD
-1777 KEAAQEAWREELAGT
+1777 KEAAQEAWRAELAGA
-1792 DEPTQVVPMSPGAVA
+1792 DEPTQVVPMAPGAVA
-1807 ATDPNVSSGEVFAVA
+1807 APDPDAASGEVFAVA
-1822 GPALDRALGDLA
+1822 GPALDRRLGELA
-1834 RAGGVTLNTVVQ
+1834 RAQGVTLNTVVQ

-1895 DPAWTV
+1895 APARTV
-1901 ADVLTDVQ
+1901 ADVLADVQ
-1909 ARQSV
+1909 GRQSA

-1947 GMDAATE
+1947 GADPSAPE
-1954 DDGSTREPGPAGVEL
+1954 DGGTREPGPAGVEL

-1998 RPDAFDEEAARALLD
+1998 RPDAFDETAARALLD

-2023 ADPRAPVGRLRLSD
+2023 ADPGTPVGRLRLSD
-2037 AAERTRV
+2037 DADRARV
-2044 LEGWNT
+2044 LEEWND

-2057 TLVPDLFAAHAERAS
+2057 TLVPDLFAAHARNTPDA
-2072 DVTAVRCGSDSLS
+2072 VAVRCGEEVVS
-2085 YGELEARANRLAR
+2085 YGEVEARADGLAR
-2098 YLVGLG
+2098 RLVGLG
-2104 VGAESRVGLCLPRGV
+2104 VGPESRVGLCLPRGV

-2139 PEYPADRLS
+2139 PEYPSDRLS
-2148 YMVADS
+2148 FMVADS
-2154 GAAVVLGAGESLA
+2154 GARVVVSAGESLA
-2167 EVSVGGARAV
+2167 DVRVGDARVV
-2177 LLDDLEVA
+2177 LLDEEDIDCSEV
-2185 PALAEEADTP
+2185 P
-2195 LGCRLTP
+2195 LGVGLSP

-2217 PKGVGVAHG
+2217 PKGVAVAHG
-2226 GVANLAAAMCP
+2226 GVANLAAAMRP
-2237 VMGVAEGVTV
+2237 VLGVDVGVTA

-2266 SGGGTLAIASAEERA
+2266 SGGGTLAIASADERA
-2281 EPTALAEMIEST
+2281 EPSALADMIESA

-2304 LSMLDPSA
+2304 LTMLDPGS
-2312 VTGVRTWVLG
+2312 VPGVGNWVLG
-2322 AELMTAGLAGRW
+2322 AELMTAALASRW

-2349 TVMATAGPVDEDIRP
+2349 TVMATAGPVDENIRS
-2364 QDKPPAIGRPL
+2364 QDRPPAIGRPL
-2375 DNVQT
+2375 DNVRT

-2412 SDLTA
+2412 PDLTA

-2422 CPFGAGGRR
+2422 CPFGGGGR

-2443 EGQLTFVGR
+2443 DGQLSFVGR

-2467 EVEAVLAAHP
+2467 EVEAALAAHP
-2477 GVRQAAVVAREDRPG
+2477 EVRQAAVIAREDRPG

-2503 TKDLE
+2503 TEGLE
-2508 IQSVHD
+2508 IQTVHD
-2514 HLAKELPEYMRP
+2514 HLARLLPDYMRP
-2526 AAVVVLETL
+2526 ASIVMLETL
-2535 PLTGNGKIDRGAL
+2535 PLTGNGKIDRAAL

-2634 KELPELR
+2634 KELPELK
-2641 PVDHPDEIPVTASQL
+2641 PVDHPEDIPVTAGQL
-2656 RSWRLARANPDSA
+2656 RTWRLAAANPGSA
-2669 AQRTSIA
+2669 AQRVSIA
-2676 LRLGG
+2676 LGLGG
-2681 RLDKE
+2681 RLDRD

-2699 DILRTTFV
+2699 DILRTVFV
-2707 GAGAEGDDV
+2707 GPGTEVDGGSAPVGADD
-2716 QGDVQEDAQHGDAQ
+2716 
-2730 RGDAGPDEVRQRVLD
+2730 VRQRVLEPD
-2745 AEAVRP
+2745 AEAARP
-2751 ALPVASAAEEDLPRL
+2751 ALPVTEATEEELPRL
-2766 LADHAAHEFDL
+2766 LADHAGHEFDL
-2777 ARETPLAARL
+2777 ARETPWTARL
-2787 FAVAEN
+2787 FAVTETE
-2793 DHVLLLVVHRIA
+2793 HVLLLVVHRIA
-2805 TDDASLII
+2805 TDDASLIV

-2848 ELLRDE
+2848 EMLRDE

-2859 LIGEQFAYW
+2859 LIGEQFAHW
-2868 KKALADAET
+2868 KKALADVGPEQ
-2877 EMELPADRPRPPR
+2877 ELPTDRPRPALPS
-2890 PTHRADEVP
+2890 HRADEVP
-2899 MALDSATHIRLT
+2899 LELDSATHIRLT
-2911 EIAEADGATFFM
+2911 EIAEADSATFFM
-2923 MVQAALA
+2923 VVQAALA
-2930 LLLAGLGAGTDITL
+2930 LLLSGLGAGTDLAL

-2953 EGDLDGLIGPFA
+2953 EGDLDGVVGPFA
-2965 GPLVLRTDTSG
+2965 DPLVLRTDASG
-2976 DPTYRELLRRARDTY
+2976 DPTYRELLGRARDAY

-3004 LVDALAL
+3004 LVDTLAL
-3011 PAEDRH
+3011 PAGPQH
-3017 PVFQVV
+3017 PLFQVV

-3042 RTTRLPVGTAAA
+3042 RTTRLPVGTPAAHP
-3054 ETDLVVGLTERH
+3054 DLVVALTERH

-3071 PNGVDGVLRYA
+3071 PDGADGALRYA

-3090 ATALALRL
+3090 ASALARRL

-3106 DDPELRLSQVELL
+3106 DDPGLRLSQVELL
-3119 LDETERHQAL
+3119 LDETERRQAL
-3129 ETRDATAAQIPDGTV
+3129 ETRGATAAPIPDGTV

-3153 LAPDAVAV
+3153 LAPDTLAV
-3161 MDHEGLLTHGA
+3161 MDHDGPLTHGA
-3172 LDAAAAGLARRLA
+3172 LDAASGRLARRLA
-3185 ERGIGAEDVVVLAL
+3185 EQGIGTEDIVVLAL
-3199 PPTTGLVVA
+3199 PPTSGLVVGV
-3208 LLGVLK
+3208 LGVLRA
-3214 SGAACLIA
+3214 GAACLIA

-3240 AALVCATAMAPLLG
+3240 AALVCTFAMAPLLG
-3254 DGVTVPVV
+3254 DGVTVPFL
-3262 LLDDPRLAATN
+3262 LLDDPRLPAIDDTA
-3273 DPSPQGGSP
+3273 PQSGPP
-3282 LRAPLPRQ
+3282 LPTPLPRQ
-3290 AALVLGATAAD
+3290 AALVLSTRAPDGA
-3301 SDDGTVAGA
+3301 DGTVAGA

-3334 TLLDVRAPMPALL
+3334 TFLDVRAPVSALL

-3361 LGTPGQDAAP
+3361 LGVPGEDAAP
-3371 TAGPGGTQHLVT
+3371 SAGPTGAQRLVT
-3383 ALELLPTASGRA
+3383 SRDLLATADARTA
-3395 AGEAPFAEVTVV
+3395 DAVPFAEVTVV
-3407 DSGGPATVDD
+3407 DSEGDAAVDD

-3430 VSAHGAAETG
+3430 VSAHSAAETG
-3440 GPWLGHRTGPGETPP
+3440 GPWLDHRTGPGEPLP
-3455 GPERTGRPVPNTR
+3455 DRAPTGTPVPNTR
-3468 AFVLDDFLRPVPP
+3468 AYVLDDYLRPVPP
-3481 GATGDLYVAGSS
+3481 GGTGDLYVAGSS

-3501 PALTGERF
+3501 PGLTGERF
-3509 VACPFGAEGE
+3509 VACPFAAAGGE
-3519 RMLHTGERAR
+3519 RMLRTGERAR
-3529 RTAAGL
+3529 RSADGL
-3535 LTLRG
+3535 LTLHGRG
-3540 KGRNGTRADA
+3540 HGGTRTA

-3563 LLPLRPKGSLPPL
+3563 LLPLRPKGDLPPL

-3608 GLAVPEPLPQSLAEM
+3608 GLAEPEPLPQSLEEM
-3623 AADYAEQIRTVQPVG
+3623 AADYAEQIRTVQPAG

-3648 GLIAQAVATHL
+3648 GLIAQAVAAHL
-3659 EEQGEQVRLLAVIDG
+3659 EEQGEQVELLAVIDG
-3674 YPEGFGGAQYSDA
+3674 YPEEFGGAQYSDVQA
-3687 APEPGPD
+3687 EGGQD
-3694 DTSTPRASD
+3694 GTTTPRASN

-3721 ANMRQV
+3721 ANMREV
-3727 IDNVGRLTPH
+3727 IDNVGRLTPR
-3737 HTPRRFQGDLL
+3737 HTPRRFGGDLL
-3748 LFVAADDRPADS
+3748 LFVATEDRPADMT
-3760 PAAVSGESWRPYIA
+3760 AAAAGETWRPYIA

-3800 VVADKLRDAADTG
+3800 VIADKLR
-3813 KE
+3813 

>member
-30 DQGPDVYTVQSALD
+30 DQGPDVYTVQSTLD
-44 VEGPVDTDRLRASW
+44 VAGPVDTERLRASW

-90 PWSEADVSAL
+90 PWGEADVSGL
-100 VEPEALAETDR
+100 VESEALAEIGR
-111 FAARERSQRFDLAVP
+111 LAARERSRRFDLAVP
-126 PLLRLLLVRLGER
+126 PLLRLLLVRLGDR
-139 RHRLVMTFHH
+139 RHRLVVTFHH
-149 ILLDGWSMPVLLTE
+149 ILMDGWSMPVLLNE
-163 LSQVYEAGGDAS
+163 LSQVYAAGGDTS
-175 VLGRVA
+175 VLGRGA

-193 DKEAARAAWRAELS
+193 DKDAARAAWREQLA
-207 GAEGATLVAPADPSR
+207 GADGSTLVAPKDPGR
-222 APVLPDHVFTDL
+222 APVLPDHVLTDL
-234 PEELTGALVEL
+234 PEELTGALAEL
-245 ARGRGLTVNTV
+245 ARAHGLTVNTL

-279 VAGRPAELPGVEA
+279 VAGRPADLPGVES

-309 AQHMS
+309 AQPVA
-314 ELLTRLQEAQS
+314 ELLAGLQEAQS

-335 AEVQKLAGPA
+335 AEVQKLAGPG

-361 AGPEPGPDAVTI
+361 AGPEPGPDDVTI
-373 RPSGAARD
+373 RPAGASRD

-414 ESVVQRFVRVLE
+414 EAVVQRFVRVLQ
-426 QVVADPSARV
+426 QVTADPSARV

-443 PAERTSVTERWNAT
+443 EAERSAVTERWNAT
-457 GRPLSAGSVIEAF
+457 GQPLSAGSVVEAF
-470 EARARRAPDAAAVRC
+470 EARARRAPDTAAVRC
-485 GEDALTYGEL
+485 GADTLTYGEL
-495 EARANRLARHL
+495 EQRANRLARHL
-506 TGLGVTRERRVGLCL
+506 AGLGVGRERRVGLCL

-543 LDPEHPADRLAYMIA
+543 LDPDHPADRLAHLIA
-558 DSGADTVLTT
+558 DSGADVVLAT
-568 GAAATGVPVTGGP
+568 GGALAGVPV
-581 EAGVPATGVSAT
+581 
-593 GVSAGAARVVILDE
+593 GAARVVRLDE
-607 TETARAIAAQSAEP
+607 PETARTIAEQPGEP
-621 LGVPVST
+621 LGVPVGA
-628 DQLAYIIYTSGSTGR
+628 DQLAYVIYTSGSTGR

-670 VVMLQFASFS
+670 VVMLQFAAFS

-695 GTLAIATA
+695 GTLAIASA
-703 EERTD
+703 EERTE
-708 PDALAAMI
+708 PDALAGMI
-716 RSHGV
+716 RSTGV

-736 ASVPDVRNWV
+736 EAVAGVRNWV

-755 LASRWTARAQ
+755 LASRWIGRAR

-818 GVTGELYV
+818 GVSGELYV

-834 YAGRPDLTA
+834 YVGRPDLTA

-852 TGGRMY
+852 EGGRMY
-858 RTGDLARWSADGQ
+858 RTGDLARWTAEGQ
-871 LSFAGRVDEQV
+871 LSFAGRADEQV

-889 EPGEVEAVLAGH
+889 EPGEVEAVLAAH
-901 PSVSQAAVI
+901 PSVSETAVI

-917 DKRLVAYVVPAA
+917 DKRLVAYVVPAVNGGPDEA
-929 DGALDTEEQT
+929 ARHGLDTE
-939 HTGNAVLDT
+939 APRDPDT
-948 EEHTRTG
+948 E
-955 HAVLDTEA
+955 ALPVLDTEA
-963 LRAFAGTRLPEYMVP
+963 LLAFTATRLPEYMVP
-978 ATVVVLDALPL
+978 STTVVLDALPL

-1001 APELAVRGG
+1001 APELAVPGG
-1010 RDPHTP
+1010 RAPRTP
-1016 VEAALCDLFAETLG
+1016 VETVLCDLFAEVLG

-1085 DTANAGGGDSGTG
+1085 RATTAGGGDSGTG

-1113 GVDAVGRVVQSA
+1113 GAEAAGRVVQTA
-1125 VLEAPADVRTE
+1125 VVEAPAGLRAD

-1146 DHHDALRA
+1146 DHHDVLRA
-1154 RLVTEPERRLV
+1154 RLETEPARRLV
-1165 VSAPGTVPAASFVRR
+1165 VSGPGTVPAGSFVRR
-1180 FDATGTA
+1180 YDATGTA
-1187 PEDLPRVIAEET
+1187 PEDLPQIIAEET
-1199 RAAVERLDPRAGVML
+1199 RAAVARLDPRAGVML
-1214 QAVWLDLGPDTAGR
+1214 QAVWLDLGPDVAGR

-1241 SWRILLPDLERACAA
+1241 SWRILLPDLEQACAA
-1256 TAAGRTPELE
+1256 TAAGRTPEPE

-1278 LAEQAASEERAA
+1278 LAEQAASAERTA
-1290 ELDAWTQLLQ
+1290 ELDAWTQLIE

-1305 LTALPMDPELDLAD
+1305 LTALPLDPALDLAD
-1319 TVRRTS
+1319 TLRRAS
-1325 VTVPAH
+1325 VTVPAP
-1331 VTSALLTAVPEAFH
+1331 VTSALLTGVPEAFH

-1365 GASDGGFLVDVE
+1365 GGAPDGGFLVDVE
-1377 GHGREALSETMDLSR
+1377 GHGRVALSETMDLSR
-1392 TIGWFTAS
+1392 TVGWFTDT
-1400 HPVRIDAGTT
+1400 HPVRLDVGK
-1410 GPDDLED
+1410 PDFED
-1417 FRDGGPVAGSAV
+1417 FREGGPDAGLAV

-1441 DGLGHGLLRHLAQ
+1441 DGLGHGLLRHLNPET
-1454 GAAAGLAN
+1454 AAALAA
-1462 LPGARIGFTYLGRVP
+1462 LPTARIGFTYLGRIP
-1477 VGAGGGTDDTA
+1477 SAAADGAADA
-1488 PGRSQGPAGDPA
+1488 PPSEGQGPASTPA
-1500 GGRFPVAHPLEVTC
+1500 DGRFPVAHPLELAC
-1514 VVHDHADG
+1514 VVHDGPDG
-1522 PRLTLDVAWPQR
+1522 PRLTLSLDWPHR
-1534 LLDETAAQALV
+1534 LLDETAARALV
-1545 ECWAAMLA
+1545 EGWAAMLS
-1553 GLAAHVD
+1553 GLAAHVE

-1571 FPLVTLDQAQIEKL
+1571 FPLVALDQPQIDKL

-1632 AARLRAAWQALL
+1632 AARLRASWQALL

-1660 GQSVQVVADRAIL
+1660 GQSVQVVADRATL
-1673 PWREEDFSE
+1673 PWREADLSG
-1682 LDEDAAWAQSERL
+1682 LDEDAAWEESERL
-1695 GGEER
+1695 GREDR
-1700 DKGFDLAKPPLVKVL
+1700 AKGFDLAKPPLVKVL
-1715 LAKTGED
+1715 LAKTAED

-1768 YLAWLAQQD
+1768 YLSWLARQD
-1777 KEAAQEAWREELAGT
+1777 KDAAQEAWRAELAGV
-1792 DEPTQVVPMSPGAVA
+1792 DEPTQVVPMAPGAVA
-1807 ATDPNVSSGEVFAVA
+1807 ATDPDAASGEVFAVA
-1822 GPALDRALGDLA
+1822 GPVLDRRLGELA
-1834 RAGGVTLNTVVQ
+1834 RAHGVTLNTVVQ

-1895 DPAWTV
+1895 APARTV
-1901 ADVLTDVQ
+1901 AEVLAEVQ
-1909 ARQSV
+1909 GRQSA

-1947 GMDAATE
+1947 GTDPATE

-1998 RPDAFDEEAARALLD
+1998 RPDAFDEQTAQALLD

-2023 ADPRAPVGRLRLSD
+2023 ADPGAPVGRLQLSD
-2037 AAERTRV
+2037 ATDRSRV
-2044 LEGWNT
+2044 LEEWNA

-2057 TLVPDLFAAHAERAS
+2057 TLVPGLFAAHAQNS
-2072 DVTAVRCGSDSLS
+2072 PDVVAVRCGVEAVS
-2085 YGELEARANRLAR
+2085 YGELEVRANRLAR
-2098 YLVGLG
+2098 RLVCAG
-2104 VGAESRVGLCLPRGV
+2104 VGFESRVGLCLPRGV
-2119 DMVVGEL
+2119 GMVVAEL

-2148 YMVADS
+2148 FMVGDS
-2154 GAAVVLGAGESLA
+2154 GARVVVGVGESLA
-2167 EVSVGGARAV
+2167 EVSVGDARVV
-2177 LLDDLEVA
+2177 LLDEDGTVS
-2185 PALAEEADTP
+2185 AESDAS
-2195 LGCRLTP
+2195 LGVRLSP

-2217 PKGVGVAHG
+2217 PKGVAVAHG
-2226 GVANLAAAMCP
+2226 GVANLAAAMRP
-2237 VMGVAEGVTV
+2237 VLGVGVGVTV

-2266 SGGGTLAIASAEERA
+2266 SGGGTLAVASAGERA
-2281 EPTALAEMIEST
+2281 EPAALADMIEAA

-2304 LSMLDPSA
+2304 LTMLDPGS
-2312 VTGVRTWVLG
+2312 VTGVENWILG
-2322 AELMTAGLAGRW
+2322 AELMTAGLASRW

-2349 TVMATAGPVDEDIRP
+2349 TVMATAGPVDENIRS
-2364 QDKPPAIGRPL
+2364 QDRPPAIGRPL
-2375 DNVQT
+2375 DNVRT

-2412 SDLTA
+2412 PGVTA

-2422 CPFGAGGRR
+2422 CPFAGGGER

-2436 DLARWTA
+2436 DLARWA
-2443 EGQLTFVGR
+2443 ADGQLSFVGR

-2467 EVEAVLAAHP
+2467 EVEAALAAHP
-2477 GVRQAAVVAREDRPG
+2477 GVRQAVVIAREDRPG

-2503 TKDLE
+2503 TPDLE

-2514 HLAKELPEYMRP
+2514 HLAKALPDYMRP
-2526 AAVVVLETL
+2526 ASVVILETM
-2535 PLTGNGKIDRGAL
+2535 PLTSNGKVDRGAL

-2641 PVDHPDEIPVTASQL
+2641 PVDHPDDIPVTAGQL
-2656 RSWRLARANPDSA
+2656 RTWRLAGANPGSA
-2669 AQRTSIA
+2669 AQRVSIA

-2681 RLDKE
+2681 RLDRA
-2686 ALEAALGDVAARH
+2686 ALAAALGDVAARH
-2699 DILRTTFV
+2699 DILRTVFV
-2707 GAGAEGDDV
+2707 GTDGEPGRTGTGADTDNSAATADV
-2716 QGDVQEDAQHGDAQ
+2716 HQCVLEPDVDAA
-2730 RGDAGPDEVRQRVLD
+2730 
-2745 AEAVRP
+2745 RP
-2751 ALPVASAAEEDLPRL
+2751 ALPVTTATEEELPRL
-2766 LADHAAHEFDL
+2766 LADHAGHEFDL
-2777 ARETPLAARL
+2777 ARETPWTARL
-2787 FAVAEN
+2787 FALAETE
-2793 DHVLLLVVHRIA
+2793 HVLLLVVHRIA
-2805 TDDASLII
+2805 TDDASLIV
-2813 LVRDLAAAYGARRE
+2813 LLRDLAAAYGARRE

-2848 ELLRDE
+2848 EMLRDE

-2859 LIGEQFAYW
+2859 LIGEQFAHW
-2868 KKALADAET
+2868 KKALADAAAEQP
-2877 EMELPADRPRPPR
+2877 LPADRPRPPL
-2890 PTHRADEVP
+2890 PSHRADEVP
-2899 MALDSATHIRLT
+2899 LALDSATHVRLT

-2923 MVQAALA
+2923 VVQAALA
-2930 LLLAGLGAGTDITL
+2930 LLLAGLGAGTDLSL

-2953 EGDLDGLIGPFA
+2953 EGDLDGVVGPFA
-2965 GPLVLRTDTSG
+2965 DPLVLRTDASG

-3004 LVDALAL
+3004 LVDTLGL
-3011 PAEDRH
+3011 PVEQRH

-3042 RTTRLPVGTAAA
+3042 RTTRLPVGTPATQA
-3054 ETDLVVGLTERH
+3054 DLVVGLTERH

-3071 PNGVDGVLRYA
+3071 PDGVDGAIRYA
-3082 TELFDRST
+3082 AELFDR
-3090 ATALALRL
+3090 ATAAALAQRL
-3098 TRVLQQVA
+3098 ARVLQQVA
-3106 DDPELRLSQVELL
+3106 DDPELKLSQVELL
-3119 LDETERHQAL
+3119 LDEAERRQAL
-3129 ETRDATAAQIPDGTV
+3129 QSVGATAAPIPDGTV

-3161 MDHEGLLTHGA
+3161 MDHDGLLTHGA
-3172 LDAAAAGLARRLA
+3172 LDAASARLARRLA
-3185 ERGIGAEDVVVLAL
+3185 EHGIGAEDVVVLAL
-3199 PPTTGLVVA
+3199 PPASGLVVA
-3208 LLGVLK
+3208 LLGVLR

-3254 DGVTVPVV
+3254 DGVTVPVL

-3273 DPSPQGGSP
+3273 GASPQAGSP
-3282 LRAPLPRQ
+3282 IAAPLPRQ
-3290 AALVLGATAAD
+3290 AALVLGTSAPD
-3301 SDDGTVAGA
+3301 SADGTVTGA

-3320 AVHHQHAAPTHHGV
+3320 TVHHQHAAPTHHGV
-3334 TLLDVRAPMPALL
+3334 TFLDVRAPVSALV
-3347 TPLLSALCAGGGVR
+3347 TPLLSALCTGGGVR
-3361 LGTPGQDAAP
+3361 LGTPGEDATPA
-3371 TAGPGGTQHLVT
+3371 AGPGGAQRLVT
-3383 ALELLPTASGRA
+3383 SRELLPGTAERA
-3395 AGEAPFAEVTVV
+3395 TGEAPFAEVTVV
-3407 DSGGPATVDD
+3407 DHGGTATVDD
-3417 TRAWLAAHPRTTL
+3417 IRAWSAAHPRATL
-3430 VSAHGAAETG
+3430 VSAHGTAETG
-3440 GPWLGHRTGPGETPP
+3440 GPWLDHRTGPGETPP
-3455 GPERTGRPVPNTR
+3455 DRAPAGTPVPNTR
-3468 AFVLDDFLRPVPP
+3468 AYVLDDYLRPVPP
-3481 GATGDLYVAGSS
+3481 GGTGDLYVAGSS

-3501 PALTGERF
+3501 SGLTGERF
-3509 VACPFGAEGE
+3509 VACPFGADGE
-3519 RMLHTGERAR
+3519 RMLRTGERAR
-3529 RTAAGL
+3529 RTADGL
-3535 LTLRG
+3535 LTLHGRG
-3540 KGRNGTRADA
+3540 PGGTRAA

-3563 LLPLRPKGSLPPL
+3563 LLPLRPKGGLPPL

-3608 GLAVPEPLPQSLAEM
+3608 GLAEPEPLPQSLAEM
-3623 AADYAEQIRTVQPVG
+3623 AADYAQQIRTVQPEG

-3659 EEQGEQVRLLAVIDG
+3659 QEQGEQVRLLAVIDG
-3674 YPEGFGGAQYSDA
+3674 YPEGFGGAQYSNVQ
-3687 APEPGPD
+3687 PEAGRD
-3694 DTSTPRASD
+3694 DTSAPRASD
-3703 LGLPPDENIGQDM
+3703 LGLPPDENIGEDM

-3727 IDNVGRLTPH
+3727 IDNVGRLTPR
-3737 HTPRRFQGDLL
+3737 HTPRRFDGDLL
-3748 LFVAADDRPADS
+3748 LFVAAEDRPADT
-3760 PAAVSGESWRPYIA
+3760 PAAVSGESWRPYVT
-3774 GDIESHDIAASHYT
+3774 GDIESHEIAASHYT

-3800 VVADKLRDAADTG
+3800 VIADRLRSAADTG